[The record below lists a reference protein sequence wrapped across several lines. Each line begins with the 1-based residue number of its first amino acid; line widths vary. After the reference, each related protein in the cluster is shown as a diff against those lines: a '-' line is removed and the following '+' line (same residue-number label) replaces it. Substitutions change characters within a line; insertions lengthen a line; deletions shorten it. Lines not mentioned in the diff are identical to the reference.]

1 MESMEYE
8 EARNMTLLFFLER
21 LLDRG
26 EPRTLHDLSC
36 QFGARGFTKEMRQI
50 AGGSQSG
57 LKKFLAQYPALFEI
71 NGDFVHINSYQ
82 SSSQDDSSV
91 SGKRDYIKEAKDYF
105 KHKLLQY
112 GKGTEVPIRSL
123 LGHRSQASPQVRHI
137 SGQHIR
143 EFTEFLLKHPDTF
156 QVIDNENVVLV
167 GCEDEEE
174 VPASERLHLP
184 NSTIDTQATQQLL
197 DSFAQVIEIKGPI
210 LVDQLFHMVTSNF
223 PQEQWFHMFK
233 NPSDLKTFLKLFSD
247 CFHIQSNLVTLLQK
261 PKLSDAHIRQAQDK
275 LNLSNSTFGGSSN
288 STHSSYSLGNMAGSS
303 PQNSLQTFGGS
314 GSIGFGSA
322 NGSSNTSR
330 TASPKNMIGDF
341 KLNEPVSVGL
351 VGGNAN
357 AAGNVA
363 SLTANSKSEPNSGFD
378 SLLITNDFKMES
390 LCPRNCPTVTSYAKS
405 SSLLPPK
412 GGTNDAGTNTTVSSG
427 GAANAT
433 EPSNTGRSGVN
444 DRIAN
449 HQQTQQQPPP
459 PQQQQQSAT
468 AAATAGA
475 PNSKNQT
482 LKQRINSLVIKTL
495 AENLEKDKH
504 SMGAIQTTTQQH
516 NAAGAGGG
524 AGGSTGGSAGM
535 GGGSTGQSGAMSP
548 TPPPIGGNP
557 VHSNNYFIGDTW
569 KIKVLQNTRVIS
581 TVKESLFVTN
591 AIMKSSL
598 EEQAIVSFDCEG
610 INLGVRGQI
619 TMVQLGTTRG
629 EAFIFDIATCP
640 DMVVEGGLKE
650 ILESEKV
657 IKVIHDCRN
666 DSVNLFNQFQILLR
680 NVFDTQSAHAVLQFQ
695 DQGKQVYKVKNVS
708 LNTLCEMYN
717 ATVNPMKD
725 QLKNVYRRDQK
736 YWARRP
742 LTRDMLLYA
751 AGDVLILINEQLY
764 LNMATSIRPEYRE
777 LLSELCTEQILML
790 IRPVDVKMRKKQRK
804 VRSEIQ
810 DLKVKLKSASKNI
823 VLSNREIRL
832 LRYMDLTE
840 EEKEKLRVSYKVA
853 KKLDKLEN
861 YDRDR
866 CDQSDSDDEC
876 DVTEQDYQSMDSV
889 PSDNSLPGTGTGTA
903 GSGTFSPKSSEPP
916 SLTESMQLMD
926 EILSNTT
933 MDRMAKID
941 KLEAILSA
949 ATLLP
954 NDQSFADT
962 MSSFNA
968 NTIVVTNDNIL
979 QPAKEKDAMKSRASK
994 PSSKIAARLQHSI
1007 TPPPPLAAPH
1017 QQPVP
1022 PVLPSKEMKEAACQT
1037 LSTGDIV
1044 ITKIFFKE
1052 EQNKKA
1058 QPDKPNA
1065 ASPVPGELLKKNGT
1079 TTAGGEIL
1087 VNASSQQQT
1096 DGANGVHTHTLMI

>member
-8 EARNMTLLFFLER
+8 MARNMTLLFFLER

-57 LKKFLAQYPALFEI
+57 LKKFLSQYPALFEI
-71 NGDFVHINSYQ
+71 NGDFVHINSYT
-82 SSSQDDSSV
+82 SSSVDDSSI
-91 SGKRDYIKEAKDYF
+91 SGKRDYIQEAKDYF

-156 QVIDNENVVLV
+156 QVVDGENVVLV
-167 GCEDEEE
+167 GCENEED

-184 NSTIDTQATQQLL
+184 NSAIDTQATQQLL

-210 LVDQLFHMVTSNF
+210 IVDQLFHMVTSNF
-223 PQEQWFHMFK
+223 PQEQWFQLFK
-233 NPSDLKTFLKLFSD
+233 NPADLKTFLKLFSD

-261 PKLSDAHIRQAQDK
+261 PKLSNSHIQQAQEK
-275 LNLSNSTFGGSSN
+275 LNLSNSTFSPAPAAA
-288 STHSSYSLGNMAGSS
+288 STPVSIVPPVTLAS
-303 PQNSLQTFGGS
+303 
-314 GSIGFGSA
+314 SIGSGSA
-322 NGSSNTSR
+322 NGSNNTSR

-341 KLNEPVSVGL
+341 KLNEPVSVGIGAPNS
-351 VGGNAN
+351 VAAVNALN
-357 AAGNVA
+357 
-363 SLTANSKSEPNSGFD
+363 SSKSEPTSGFD
-378 SLLITNDFKMES
+378 SLLINNDFKMEN
-390 LCPRNCPTVTSYAKS
+390 LCPKNCPTAVY
-405 SSLLPPK
+405 P
-412 GGTNDAGTNTTVSSG
+412 
-427 GAANAT
+427 
-433 EPSNTGRSGVN
+433 RS
-444 DRIAN
+444 
-449 HQQTQQQPPP
+449 QQPQSQQA
-459 PQQQQQSAT
+459 QQQQLKPESNGPT
-468 AAATAGA
+468 ANDKANNNAAV
-475 PNSKNQT
+475 NIKNQS
-482 LKQRINSLVIKTL
+482 LKQRINNLVIKTL
-495 AENLEKDKH
+495 AENLEKDKQSMSAIQQTHH
-504 SMGAIQTTTQQH
+504 SVAVGPGGPQTTTPANPTNPTQQT
-516 NAAGAGGG
+516 NNNPPV
-524 AGGSTGGSAGM
+524 
-535 GGGSTGQSGAMSP
+535 SP
-548 TPPPIGGNP
+548 TPTSPI
-557 VHSNNYFIGDTW
+557 HSNNYFIGDTW

-581 TVKESLFVTN
+581 TVKESLFVT
-591 AIMKSSL
+591 
-598 EEQAIVSFDCEG
+598 QAILKSAYEDQTVISFDCEG

-619 TMVQLGTTRG
+619 TMIQLGTTRG
-629 EAFIFDIATCP
+629 EAFIFDVATCP
-640 DMVVEGGLKE
+640 DMVPHGGIKQV
-650 ILESEKV
+650 LEAEKV

-666 DSVNLFNQFQILLR
+666 DSVNLYNQFQIMLR

-764 LNMATSIRPEYRE
+764 LNMATSIKPEFRE
-777 LLSELCTEQILML
+777 LLAELCTEQILML

-810 DLKVKLKSASKNI
+810 DLKVKLKGASKNV

-861 YDRDR
+861 FDRDR
-866 CDQSDSDDEC
+866 GDQSDSDDEC
-876 DVTEQDYQSMDSV
+876 DIVEQDYQSLDSV
-889 PSDNSLPGTGTGTA
+889 PSDNSLPGTTGTGGSA
-903 GSGTFSPKSSEPP
+903 GGGGGGTGTFSPKSSEPP

-933 MDRMAKID
+933 MDRMARID

-954 NDQSFADT
+954 NDQQPTKKDEPKGR
-962 MSSFNA
+962 SSKTSTSA
-968 NTIVVTNDNIL
+968 NTSSSTG
-979 QPAKEKDAMKSRASK
+979 AGSK
-994 PSSKIAARLQHSI
+994 LSSRLQHGA
-1007 TPPPPLAAPH
+1007 TPPPAPAAKPA
-1017 QQPVP
+1017 V
-1022 PVLPSKEMKEAACQT
+1022 ETREASCQT

-1052 EQNKKA
+1052 E
-1058 QPDKPNA
+1058 DKDKGKQA
-1065 ASPVPGELLKKNGT
+1065 EKTLMAGSGSMLKSASNNNGQELL
-1079 TTAGGEIL
+1079 
-1087 VNASSQQQT
+1087 VQQHVQ
-1096 DGANGVHTHTLMI
+1096 A

>member
-8 EARNMTLLFFLER
+8 MARNMTLLFFLER

-57 LKKFLAQYPALFEI
+57 LKKFLSQYPALFEI
-71 NGDFVHINSYQ
+71 NGDFVHINSYT
-82 SSSQDDSSV
+82 SSSVDDSSI
-91 SGKRDYIKEAKDYF
+91 SGKRDYIQEAKDYF

-156 QVIDNENVVLV
+156 QVVDGENVVLV
-167 GCEDEEE
+167 GCENEED

-184 NSTIDTQATQQLL
+184 NSAIDTQATQQLL

-210 LVDQLFHMVTSNF
+210 IVDQLFHMVTSNF
-223 PQEQWFHMFK
+223 PQEQWFQLFK
-233 NPSDLKTFLKLFSD
+233 NPADLKTFLKLFSD

-261 PKLSDAHIRQAQDK
+261 PKLSNSHIQQAQEK
-275 LNLSNSTFGGSSN
+275 LNLSNSTF
-288 STHSSYSLGNMAGSS
+288 STSTATANISIIPPAIAS
-303 PQNSLQTFGGS
+303 
-314 GSIGFGSA
+314 SIGSGSA
-322 NGSSNTSR
+322 NGSNNTSR

-341 KLNEPVSVGL
+341 KLNEPVSVGI
-351 VGGNAN
+351 GGPNSVAAVNALN
-357 AAGNVA
+357 
-363 SLTANSKSEPNSGFD
+363 SSKSEPTSGFD
-378 SLLITNDFKMES
+378 SLLINNDFKMEN
-390 LCPRNCPTVTSYAKS
+390 LCPKNCPTAIYS
-405 SSLLPPK
+405 
-412 GGTNDAGTNTTVSSG
+412 
-427 GAANAT
+427 
-433 EPSNTGRSGVN
+433 RS
-444 DRIAN
+444 
-449 HQQTQQQPPP
+449 QQQPQQQ
-459 PQQQQQSAT
+459 PQQVKQDPNAT
-468 AAATAGA
+468 AATAA
-475 PNSKNQT
+475 NDKANNNNSAVNIKNQS
-482 LKQRINSLVIKTL
+482 LKQRINNLVIKTL
-495 AENLEKDKH
+495 AENLEKDKQ
-504 SMGAIQTTTQQH
+504 SMSAIQQTH
-516 NAAGAGGG
+516 HSVAVGPGGG
-524 AGGSTGGSAGM
+524 TTPANATAQTNNNPSPLPV
-535 GGGSTGQSGAMSP
+535 SP
-548 TPPPIGGNP
+548 TPSSPI
-557 VHSNNYFIGDTW
+557 HSNNYFIGDTW

-581 TVKESLFVTN
+581 TVKESLFVT
-591 AIMKSSL
+591 
-598 EEQAIVSFDCEG
+598 QAILKSAYEDQTVISFDCEG

-619 TMVQLGTTRG
+619 TMIQLGTTRG
-629 EAFIFDIATCP
+629 EAFIFDVATCP
-640 DMVVEGGLKE
+640 DMVPHGGIKQV
-650 ILESEKV
+650 LEAEKV

-666 DSVNLFNQFQILLR
+666 DSVNLYNQFQIMLR

-764 LNMATSIRPEYRE
+764 LNMATSIKPEFRE
-777 LLSELCTEQILML
+777 LLAELCTEQILML

-810 DLKVKLKSASKNI
+810 DLKVKLKGASKNV

-861 YDRDR
+861 FDRDR
-866 CDQSDSDDEC
+866 GDQSDSDDEC
-876 DVTEQDYQSMDSV
+876 DIVEQDYQSLDSV
-889 PSDNSLPGTGTGTA
+889 PSDNSLPGTGTGNGGGGGGGGT
-903 GSGTFSPKSSEPP
+903 GTFSPKSSEPP

-933 MDRMAKID
+933 MDRMARID

-954 NDQSFADT
+954 NDQQPTKKDEQKGR
-962 MSSFNA
+962 SS
-968 NTIVVTNDNIL
+968 
-979 QPAKEKDAMKSRASK
+979 KSTSSSVNSTGTGASK
-994 PSSKIAARLQHSI
+994 LSSRLQHGT
-1007 TPPPPLAAPH
+1007 TPPPAATP
-1017 QQPVP
+1017 
-1022 PVLPSKEMKEAACQT
+1022 KAETREASCQT

-1052 EQNKKA
+1052 EDKDKK
-1058 QPDKPNA
+1058 PEKTLI
-1065 ASPVPGELLKKNGT
+1065 STGGTILKSNNNGAT
-1079 TTAGGEIL
+1079 GQEVL
-1087 VNASSQQQT
+1087 VQQHVQ
-1096 DGANGVHTHTLMI
+1096 A

>member
-1 MESMEYE
+1 M
-8 EARNMTLLFFLER
+8 
-21 LLDRG
+21 
-26 EPRTLHDLSC
+26 
-36 QFGARGFTKEMRQI
+36 
-50 AGGSQSG
+50 
-57 LKKFLAQYPALFEI
+57 KKFLAQYPALFEI

-275 LNLSNSTFGGSSN
+275 LNLSNSTFGSS
-288 STHSSYSLGNMAGSS
+288 STHSSYSIGNMTGTSAGS

-351 VGGNAN
+351 VGGNAGVPN
-357 AAGNVA
+357 NVA
-363 SLTANSKSEPNSGFD
+363 SLAANSKSEPNSGFD

-390 LCPRNCPTVTSYAKS
+390 LCPRNCPT
-405 SSLLPPK
+405 
-412 GGTNDAGTNTTVSSG
+412 
-427 GAANAT
+427 
-433 EPSNTGRSGVN
+433 
-444 DRIAN
+444 
-449 HQQTQQQPPP
+449 
-459 PQQQQQSAT
+459 
-468 AAATAGA
+468 
-475 PNSKNQT
+475 
-482 LKQRINSLVIKTL
+482 RINSLVIKTL

-504 SMGAIQTTTQQH
+504 SMSAIQTTTAQH
-516 NAAGAGGG
+516 NVGSISAGTGMGAGGG
-524 AGGSTGGSAGM
+524 GTG
-535 GGGSTGQSGAMSP
+535 GQSGSMSP
-548 TPPPIGGNP
+548 TPPATGGNP

-591 AIMKSSL
+591 AILKSAL
-598 EEQAIVSFDCEG
+598 EEQAILSFDCEG

-764 LNMATSIRPEYRE
+764 LNMATAIRPEYRE

-889 PSDNSLPGTGTGTA
+889 PSDNSLPGTGTCTA
-903 GSGTFSPKSSEPP
+903 GSGTFSPKNSEPP

-979 QPAKEKDAMKSRASK
+979 QPAKEKDAIKSRVSK

-1007 TPPPPLAAPH
+1007 TPPPPLASSGYGTYH
-1017 QQPVP
+1017 QPTVPVP
-1022 PVLPSKEMKEAACQT
+1022 PKEMKEAACQT

-1044 ITKIFFKE
+1044 ITKIFFRE
-1052 EQNKKA
+1052 DQDKKA
-1058 QPDKPNA
+1058 QSDKTVTTVVTNT
-1065 ASPVPGELLKKNGT
+1065 PVAGDMLKKNGT
-1079 TTAGGEIL
+1079 TAGGEL
-1087 VNASSQQQT
+1087 LMNASSPQPQAQS
-1096 DGANGVHTHTLMI
+1096 A

>member
-8 EARNMTLLFFLER
+8 MARNMTLLFFLER

-57 LKKFLAQYPALFEI
+57 LKKFLSNYPALFQI
-71 NGDFVHINSYQ
+71 SGDFVHINSY
-82 SSSQDDSSV
+82 SASNNLDDPSI
-91 SGKRDYIKEAKDYF
+91 GNKRDYIQEAKDYF

-156 QVIDNENVVLV
+156 HVVDGENVVLV
-167 GCEDEEE
+167 GCENEED

-184 NSTIDTQATQQLL
+184 NSFIDTQATQQLL
-197 DSFAQVIEIKGPI
+197 DSFAQIIEIKGPI
-210 LVDQLFHMVTSNF
+210 IVDQLFHMVTSNF
-223 PQEQWFHMFK
+223 PQEQWYHMFK
-233 NPSDLKTFLKLFSD
+233 TPDDLKTFLKLFSD

-261 PKLSDAHIRQAQDK
+261 PKLSDSHIRQAQDK
-275 LNLSNSTFGGSSN
+275 LNIINTIFGPGSTG
-288 STHSSYSLGNMAGSS
+288 T
-303 PQNSLQTFGGS
+303 GGS
-314 GSIGFGSA
+314 GGSIIGST

-341 KLNEPVSVGL
+341 KLNEPVSVGI
-351 VGGNAN
+351 GTNNAV
-357 AAGNVA
+357 NV
-363 SLTANSKSEPNSGFD
+363 LNSNKNEPTSGFD
-378 SLLITNDFKMES
+378 SLLINNDFKMEN
-390 LCPRNCPTVTSYAKS
+390 LCSKNCP
-405 SSLLPPK
+405 SL
-412 GGTNDAGTNTTVSSG
+412 
-427 GAANAT
+427 
-433 EPSNTGRSGVN
+433 SNTQYIKGQS
-444 DRIAN
+444 
-449 HQQTQQQPPP
+449 
-459 PQQQQQSAT
+459 QQQQQQQ
-468 AAATAGA
+468 
-475 PNSKNQT
+475 NSNSKQEANSTNPSTEKANLLNNNLAVNPKNQT

-495 AENLEKDKH
+495 AENLEKDKQ
-504 SMGAIQTTTQQH
+504 SMSAIQQNFH
-516 NAAGAGGG
+516 SGGG
-524 AGGSTGGSAGM
+524 VGPGTIGSGGSIQANNNPSPHPV
-535 GGGSTGQSGAMSP
+535 SP
-548 TPPPIGGNP
+548 TPASP

-581 TVKESLFVTN
+581 TVKESLFVT
-591 AIMKSSL
+591 
-598 EEQAIVSFDCEG
+598 QAILKSAYEDQAVISFDCEG

-619 TMVQLGTTRG
+619 TMIQLGTTRG
-629 EAFIFDIATCP
+629 EAFIFDVATCP
-640 DMVVEGGLKE
+640 DMVAHGGIKE
-650 ILESEKV
+650 ILEAEKV

-666 DSVNLFNQFQILLR
+666 DSVNLYNQFQIMLR

-764 LNMATSIRPEYRE
+764 LNMASSIKPEYRE

-810 DLKVKLKSASKNI
+810 DLKAKLKGASKNV

-840 EEKEKLRVSYKVA
+840 EEKEKLRVSCKVA

-861 YDRDR
+861 FDRDR
-866 CDQSDSDDEC
+866 GDASDSDDDC
-876 DVTEQDYQSMDSV
+876 DPTEQDCPSLESV
-889 PSDNSLPGTGTGTA
+889 PSDNSLSGVGCGTGG
-903 GSGTFSPKSSEPP
+903 GGGNGGPGTFSPKNSEPP

-954 NDQSFADT
+954 NDQ
-962 MSSFNA
+962 
-968 NTIVVTNDNIL
+968 
-979 QPAKEKDAMKSRASK
+979 PAKKEETKGRPPKSFSGSAGTGGASK
-994 PSSKIAARLQHSI
+994 VSSRLQQHGHQ
-1007 TPPPPLAAPH
+1007 PPPPGAA
-1017 QQPVP
+1017 VP
-1022 PVLPSKEMKEAACQT
+1022 KAETKEAACQT

-1052 EQNKKA
+1052 ELDKKSE
-1058 QPDKPNA
+1058 KTLTS
-1065 ASPVPGELLKKNGT
+1065 SPKRNGE
-1079 TTAGGEIL
+1079 TTAAEL
-1087 VNASSQQQT
+1087 AMQQQQQH
-1096 DGANGVHTHTLMI
+1096 AQLQA

>member
-1 MESMEYE
+1 MEYE
-8 EARNMTLLFFLER
+8 MARNMTLLFFLER

-57 LKKFLAQYPALFEI
+57 LKKFLSQYPALFEI
-71 NGDFVHINSYQ
+71 NGDFVHINSYT
-82 SSSQDDSSV
+82 SSSVDDSSI
-91 SGKRDYIKEAKDYF
+91 SGKRDYIQEAKDYF

-156 QVIDNENVVLV
+156 QVVDGENVVLV
-167 GCEDEEE
+167 GCENEED

-184 NSTIDTQATQQLL
+184 NSAIDTQATQQLL

-210 LVDQLFHMVTSNF
+210 IVDQLFHMVTSNF
-223 PQEQWFHMFK
+223 PQEQWFQLFK
-233 NPSDLKTFLKLFSD
+233 NPADLKTFLKLFSD

-261 PKLSDAHIRQAQDK
+261 PKLSNSHIQQAQEK
-275 LNLSNSTFGGSSN
+275 LNLSNSTFTAAATTPVANISIAPPAIAS
-288 STHSSYSLGNMAGSS
+288 
-303 PQNSLQTFGGS
+303 
-314 GSIGFGSA
+314 SIGSGSA
-322 NGSSNTSR
+322 NGSNNTSR

-341 KLNEPVSVGL
+341 KLNEPVSVGIGAPNS
-351 VGGNAN
+351 VAAVNALN
-357 AAGNVA
+357 
-363 SLTANSKSEPNSGFD
+363 SSKSEPTSGFD
-378 SLLITNDFKMES
+378 SLLINNDFKMEN
-390 LCPRNCPTVTSYAKS
+390 LCPKNCPTTVYPRSQ
-405 SSLLPPK
+405 PPSQQPQ
-412 GGTNDAGTNTTVSSG
+412 TVKTEPNV
-427 GAANAT
+427 AANDKA
-433 EPSNTGRSGVN
+433 NNNAAVN
-444 DRIAN
+444 I
-449 HQQTQQQPPP
+449 
-459 PQQQQQSAT
+459 
-468 AAATAGA
+468 
-475 PNSKNQT
+475 KNQS
-482 LKQRINSLVIKTL
+482 LKQRINNLVIKTL
-495 AENLEKDKH
+495 AENLEKDKQ
-504 SMGAIQTTTQQH
+504 SMSAIQQTHHSVAVGPGGPQTPTPP
-516 NAAGAGGG
+516 NANPQ
-524 AGGSTGGSAGM
+524 TNNNPPV
-535 GGGSTGQSGAMSP
+535 SP
-548 TPPPIGGNP
+548 TPTSPI
-557 VHSNNYFIGDTW
+557 HSNNYFIGDTW

-581 TVKESLFVTN
+581 TVKESLFVT
-591 AIMKSSL
+591 
-598 EEQAIVSFDCEG
+598 QAILKSAYEDQTVISFDCEG

-619 TMVQLGTTRG
+619 TMIQLGTTRG
-629 EAFIFDIATCP
+629 EAFIFDVATCP
-640 DMVVEGGLKE
+640 DMVPHGGIKQV
-650 ILESEKV
+650 LEAEKV

-666 DSVNLFNQFQILLR
+666 DSVNLYNQFQIMLR

-764 LNMATSIRPEYRE
+764 LNMATSIKPEFRD
-777 LLSELCTEQILML
+777 LLAELCTEQILML

-810 DLKVKLKSASKNI
+810 DLKVKLKGASKNV

-861 YDRDR
+861 FDRDR
-866 CDQSDSDDEC
+866 GDQSDSDDEC
-876 DVTEQDYQSMDSV
+876 DIVEQDYQSLDSV
-889 PSDNSLPGTGTGTA
+889 PSDNSLPGTGGGGSGGGGGGGGGSGGT
-903 GSGTFSPKSSEPP
+903 GTFSPKGSEPP

-933 MDRMAKID
+933 MDRMARID

-954 NDQSFADT
+954 NDQQPTKKDEPKGR
-962 MSSFNA
+962 SSKTSSSA
-968 NTIVVTNDNIL
+968 NTSSSTG
-979 QPAKEKDAMKSRASK
+979 
-994 PSSKIAARLQHSI
+994 SSKLSSRLQHGA
-1007 TPPPPLAAPH
+1007 TPPPPARS
-1017 QQPVP
+1017 V
-1022 PVLPSKEMKEAACQT
+1022 ETREASCQT

-1052 EQNKKA
+1052 EDKDKA
-1058 QPDKPNA
+1058 K
-1065 ASPVPGELLKKNGT
+1065 
-1079 TTAGGEIL
+1079 
-1087 VNASSQQQT
+1087 QQQQQPEK
-1096 DGANGVHTHTLMI
+1096 TLMAGSGTMLKSASNNNGQEVLVQQHVQA

>member
-1 MESMEYE
+1 M
-8 EARNMTLLFFLER
+8 ARNMTLLFFLER

-57 LKKFLAQYPALFEI
+57 LKKFLSQYPALFEI
-71 NGDFVHINSYQ
+71 NGDFVHINSYT
-82 SSSQDDSSV
+82 SSSVDDSSIT
-91 SGKRDYIKEAKDYF
+91 GKRDYIQEAKDYF

-156 QVIDNENVVLV
+156 HVVDGDNVVLV
-167 GCEDEEE
+167 GCENEED

-184 NSTIDTQATQQLL
+184 NSSIDTQATQQLL
-197 DSFAQVIEIKGPI
+197 DSFAQVIEVKGPI
-210 LVDQLFHMVTSNF
+210 IVDQLFHMVTSNF

-261 PKLSDAHIRQAQDK
+261 PKLSDSHIRQAQDK
-275 LNLSNSTFGGSSN
+275 LNLSNSSFNTIPSIGS
-288 STHSSYSLGNMAGSS
+288 AGSAV
-303 PQNSLQTFGGS
+303 
-314 GSIGFGSA
+314 GSA
-322 NGSSNTSR
+322 NGSNNTSR

-341 KLNEPVSVGL
+341 KLNEPVSVGIVPNDPATVL
-351 VGGNAN
+351 
-357 AAGNVA
+357 
-363 SLTANSKSEPNSGFD
+363 SSSKSEPTSGFD
-378 SLLITNDFKMES
+378 SLLINNDFKMEN
-390 LCPRNCPTVTSYAKS
+390 LCPKNCPFSSNSAYSKS
-405 SSLLPPK
+405 QQNS
-412 GGTNDAGTNTTVSSG
+412 AVQQQ
-427 GAANAT
+427 AT
-433 EPSNTGRSGVN
+433 QTARLESNN
-444 DRIAN
+444 PIAN
-449 HQQTQQQPPP
+449 EKANLINNNNNNPAVNP
-459 PQQQQQSAT
+459 
-468 AAATAGA
+468 
-475 PNSKNQT
+475 KNQT

-495 AENLEKDKH
+495 AENLEKDKQ
-504 SMGAIQTTTQQH
+504 SMSAIQH
-516 NAAGAGGG
+516 HSIGVGPGGG
-524 AGGSTGGSAGM
+524 GPPPNNNPAPHPV
-535 GGGSTGQSGAMSP
+535 SP
-548 TPPPIGGNP
+548 TPTSP

-581 TVKESLFVTN
+581 TVKESLFVNN
-591 AIMKSSL
+591 AILKASTY
-598 EEQAIVSFDCEG
+598 EDQAVVSFDCEG

-619 TMVQLGTTRG
+619 TMIQLGTTRG
-629 EAFIFDIATCP
+629 EAFIFDVASCP
-640 DMVVEGGLKE
+640 DMVPHGGIKE
-650 ILESEKV
+650 VLESEKV

-666 DSVNLFNQFQILLR
+666 DSVNLFNQFQILLK

-764 LNMATSIRPEYRE
+764 LNMATSIKAEFRE
-777 LLSELCTEQILML
+777 LLAELCTEQILML

-810 DLKVKLKSASKNI
+810 DLKVKLKGASKNV

-840 EEKEKLRVSYKVA
+840 DEKEKLRVSYKVA

-861 YDRDR
+861 FDRDR
-866 CDQSDSDDEC
+866 GDASDSDDDC
-876 DVTEQDYQSMDSV
+876 DVIEQDYQSLDSM
-889 PSDNSLPGTGTGTA
+889 PSDNSLPGTGSSG
-903 GSGTFSPKSSEPP
+903 GPGTFSPKNSEPP

-954 NDQSFADT
+954 NDQ
-962 MSSFNA
+962 
-968 NTIVVTNDNIL
+968 
-979 QPAKEKDAMKSRASK
+979 PAKKEEPKGRTPKSSSIMVGPSMGNSIK
-994 PSSKIAARLQHSI
+994 PSRHQSQHGA
-1007 TPPPPLAAPH
+1007 TPPPP
-1017 QQPVP
+1017 QQP
-1022 PVLPSKEMKEAACQT
+1022 KAEMKEAGCQT

-1052 EQNKKA
+1052 EQDKK
-1058 QPDKPNA
+1058 PEKTLT
-1065 ASPVPGELLKKNGT
+1065 SSGKRNGLD
-1079 TTAGGEIL
+1079 APEIM
-1087 VNASSQQQT
+1087 VQQHNSVK
-1096 DGANGVHTHTLMI
+1096 A

>member
-1 MESMEYE
+1 M
-8 EARNMTLLFFLER
+8 
-21 LLDRG
+21 
-26 EPRTLHDLSC
+26 
-36 QFGARGFTKEMRQI
+36 K
-50 AGGSQSG
+50 G

-71 NGDFVHINSYQ
+71 NGDFVHINSFQ

-275 LNLSNSTFGGSSN
+275 LNLSNSTFGSSN
-288 STHSSYSLGNMAGSS
+288 STHSSYSLGNMAGLSAGS

-351 VGGNAN
+351 VGGNGNGAN
-357 AAGNVA
+357 NVA

-405 SSLLPPK
+405 SLLPAK
-412 GGTNDAGTNTTVSSG
+412 GNTNDAGTNTTVSSG
-427 GAANAT
+427 GNAI
-433 EPSNTGRSGVN
+433 ESSVRSGVN

-449 HQQTQQQPPP
+449 HQQTAQQQPA
-459 PQQQQQSAT
+459 QQQQPAAT
-468 AAATAGA
+468 TAGA

-504 SMGAIQTTTQQH
+504 SMGAIQTTVQH
-516 NAAGAGGG
+516 NGGGGGVNTTASAGNAAGG
-524 AGGSTGGSAGM
+524 AG
-535 GGGSTGQSGAMSP
+535 TGQSGAMSP
-548 TPPPIGGNP
+548 TPPATNGNP

-591 AIMKSSL
+591 AIMKSAL
-598 EEQAIVSFDCEG
+598 EEQSIVSFDCEG

-764 LNMATSIRPEYRE
+764 LNMATSIKPEYRE

-903 GSGTFSPKSSEPP
+903 GSGALSPKNSEPP

-979 QPAKEKDAMKSRASK
+979 QPAKEKDAIKGRVSK
-994 PSSKIAARLQHSI
+994 PPSSKIAARLQHSI
-1007 TPPPPLAAPH
+1007 TPPPPLSAPYHHNH
-1017 QQPVP
+1017 QQQPTQQPMVVVP
-1022 PVLPSKEMKEAACQT
+1022 PKEMKEASCQT

-1044 ITKIFFKE
+1044 ITKVFFTE
-1052 EQNKKA
+1052 HLDKKP
-1058 QPDKPNA
+1058 QSDKADAN
-1065 ASPVPGELLKKNGT
+1065 
-1079 TTAGGEIL
+1079 TA
-1087 VNASSQQQT
+1087 VT
-1096 DGANGVHTHTLMI
+1096 V

>member
-8 EARNMTLLFFLER
+8 MARNMTLLFFLER

-57 LKKFLAQYPALFEI
+57 LKKFLSQYPALFEI
-71 NGDFVHINSYQ
+71 NGDFVHINSYT
-82 SSSQDDSSV
+82 SSSVDDSSI
-91 SGKRDYIKEAKDYF
+91 SGKRDYIQEAKDYF

-143 EFTEFLLKHPDTF
+143 EFTEFLLKHEDTF
-156 QVIDNENVVLV
+156 QVVDGENVVLV
-167 GCEDEEE
+167 GCENEED

-184 NSTIDTQATQQLL
+184 NSAIDTQATQQLL

-210 LVDQLFHMVTSNF
+210 IVDQLFHMVTSNF
-223 PQEQWFHMFK
+223 PQEQWFQLFK
-233 NPSDLKTFLKLFSD
+233 NPADLKTFLKLFSD

-261 PKLSDAHIRQAQDK
+261 PKLSNSHIQQAQEK
-275 LNLSNSTFGGSSN
+275 LNLSNSTFPTTTT
-288 STHSSYSLGNMAGSS
+288 THISIVPPAIAS
-303 PQNSLQTFGGS
+303 
-314 GSIGFGSA
+314 SIGSGSA
-322 NGSSNTSR
+322 NGSNNTSR

-341 KLNEPVSVGL
+341 KLNEPVSVGI
-351 VGGNAN
+351 GGPTSVAAVNALN
-357 AAGNVA
+357 
-363 SLTANSKSEPNSGFD
+363 SSKSEPTSGFD
-378 SLLITNDFKMES
+378 SLLINNDFKMEN
-390 LCPRNCPTVTSYAKS
+390 LCPKNCPTTIYS
-405 SSLLPPK
+405 
-412 GGTNDAGTNTTVSSG
+412 
-427 GAANAT
+427 
-433 EPSNTGRSGVN
+433 RS
-444 DRIAN
+444 
-449 HQQTQQQPPP
+449 QPQSQQQPHQL
-459 PQQQQQSAT
+459 QQVKQDPNATT
-468 AAATAGA
+468 AANDKANN
-475 PNSKNQT
+475 NSAVNIKNQS
-482 LKQRINSLVIKTL
+482 LKQRINNLVIKTL
-495 AENLEKDKH
+495 AENLEKDKQ
-504 SMGAIQTTTQQH
+504 SMSAIQQTHHSVAVGPGTTPTNPTPTQTNNNPSPH
-516 NAAGAGGG
+516 PV
-524 AGGSTGGSAGM
+524 
-535 GGGSTGQSGAMSP
+535 SP
-548 TPPPIGGNP
+548 TPSSP

-581 TVKESLFVTN
+581 TVKESLFVT
-591 AIMKSSL
+591 
-598 EEQAIVSFDCEG
+598 QAILKSAYEDQTVISFDCEG

-619 TMVQLGTTRG
+619 TMIQLGTTRG
-629 EAFIFDIATCP
+629 EAFIFDVATCP
-640 DMVVEGGLKE
+640 DMVPHGGIKQV
-650 ILESEKV
+650 LEAEKV

-666 DSVNLFNQFQILLR
+666 DSVNLYNQFQIMLR

-764 LNMATSIRPEYRE
+764 LNMATSIKPEFRE
-777 LLSELCTEQILML
+777 LLAELCTEQILML

-810 DLKVKLKSASKNI
+810 DLKVKLKGASKNV

-861 YDRDR
+861 FDRDR
-866 CDQSDSDDEC
+866 GDQSDSDDEC
-876 DVTEQDYQSMDSV
+876 DIVEQDYQSLDSV
-889 PSDNSLPGTGTGTA
+889 PSDNSLPGTGTGG
-903 GSGTFSPKSSEPP
+903 GSGGGGGGGSGGTGTFSPKSSEPP

-933 MDRMAKID
+933 MDRMARID

-954 NDQSFADT
+954 NDQPS
-962 MSSFNA
+962 
-968 NTIVVTNDNIL
+968 
-979 QPAKEKDAMKSRASK
+979 KKDEIKGR
-994 PSSKIAARLQHSI
+994 SSKSSSTSVTGASSGGSSKLSSRLQHGT
-1007 TPPPPLAAPH
+1007 TPPPAP
-1017 QQPVP
+1017 
-1022 PVLPSKEMKEAACQT
+1022 KAETREASCQT

-1052 EQNKKA
+1052 EDKDKK
-1058 QPDKPNA
+1058 PEKTLI
-1065 ASPVPGELLKKNGT
+1065 STTGGGTMLKSNNNGA
-1079 TTAGGEIL
+1079 TTAGQEVL
-1087 VNASSQQQT
+1087 VQQHVQ
-1096 DGANGVHTHTLMI
+1096 A

>member
-1 MESMEYE
+1 
-8 EARNMTLLFFLER
+8 
-21 LLDRG
+21 
-26 EPRTLHDLSC
+26 
-36 QFGARGFTKEMRQI
+36 
-50 AGGSQSG
+50 
-57 LKKFLAQYPALFEI
+57 
-71 NGDFVHINSYQ
+71 
-82 SSSQDDSSV
+82 
-91 SGKRDYIKEAKDYF
+91 
-105 KHKLLQY
+105 
-112 GKGTEVPIRSL
+112 
-123 LGHRSQASPQVRHI
+123 
-137 SGQHIR
+137 
-143 EFTEFLLKHPDTF
+143 
-156 QVIDNENVVLV
+156 
-167 GCEDEEE
+167 
-174 VPASERLHLP
+174 
-184 NSTIDTQATQQLL
+184 
-197 DSFAQVIEIKGPI
+197 
-210 LVDQLFHMVTSNF
+210 
-223 PQEQWFHMFK
+223 
-233 NPSDLKTFLKLFSD
+233 
-247 CFHIQSNLVTLLQK
+247 
-261 PKLSDAHIRQAQDK
+261 
-275 LNLSNSTFGGSSN
+275 
-288 STHSSYSLGNMAGSS
+288 
-303 PQNSLQTFGGS
+303 
-314 GSIGFGSA
+314 
-322 NGSSNTSR
+322 
-330 TASPKNMIGDF
+330 MIGDF

-351 VGGNAN
+351 GSGNAGG
-357 AAGNVA
+357 AANNVA

-390 LCPRNCPTVTSYAKS
+390 LCPRNCPTVTSYAKA
-405 SSLLPPK
+405 SLLPPK
-412 GGTNDAGTNTTVSSG
+412 GSTNDAGTNTTVSSG
-427 GAANAT
+427 GNAV
-433 EPSNTGRSGVN
+433 ESLNNGRSTGVN
-444 DRIAN
+444 ERIAN
-449 HQQTQQQPPP
+449 HQQTQQQPPL
-459 PQQQQQSAT
+459 QQQQQQQPS
-468 AAATAGA
+468 GA
-475 PNSKNQT
+475 PNPKNQT

-504 SMGAIQTTTQQH
+504 SMSAIQTTAQQQQQQQQH
-516 NAAGAGGG
+516 TVGV
-524 AGGSTGGSAGM
+524 GSTGTGTAGT
-535 GGGSTGQSGAMSP
+535 GGNAGGQSGAMSP
-548 TPPPIGGNP
+548 TPPAMAGGNP

-591 AIMKSSL
+591 AILKSAL

-903 GSGTFSPKSSEPP
+903 GSGTFSPKNSEPP

-979 QPAKEKDAMKSRASK
+979 QPAKEKDAINKGRVSTK

-1007 TPPPPLAAPH
+1007 TPPPPLASSGLGAYHHQHH
-1017 QQPVP
+1017 QQQQPPAVPVP
-1022 PVLPSKEMKEAACQT
+1022 PREMKEAACQT

-1044 ITKIFFKE
+1044 ITKIFFRE
-1052 EQNKKA
+1052 EPK
-1058 QPDKPNA
+1058 
-1065 ASPVPGELLKKNGT
+1065 LKTSSDKNGQN
-1079 TTAGGEIL
+1079 ADAESVPNGGSRNEPEEWEH
-1087 VNASSQQQT
+1087 QQV
-1096 DGANGVHTHTLMI
+1096 GYC

>member
-8 EARNMTLLFFLER
+8 MARNMTLLFFLER

-57 LKKFLAQYPALFEI
+57 LKKFLSQYPALFEI
-71 NGDFVHINSYQ
+71 NGDFVHINSYT
-82 SSSQDDSSV
+82 SSSVDDSSI
-91 SGKRDYIKEAKDYF
+91 SGKRDYIQEAKDYF

-156 QVIDNENVVLV
+156 QVVDGENVVLV
-167 GCEDEEE
+167 GCENEED

-184 NSTIDTQATQQLL
+184 NSAIDTQATQQLL

-210 LVDQLFHMVTSNF
+210 IVDQLFHMVTSNF
-223 PQEQWFHMFK
+223 PQEQWFQLFK
-233 NPSDLKTFLKLFSD
+233 NPADLKTFLKLFSD

-261 PKLSDAHIRQAQDK
+261 PKLSNSHIQQAQEK
-275 LNLSNSTFGGSSN
+275 LNLSNSTFSPAPAAA
-288 STHSSYSLGNMAGSS
+288 STPVIIVPPVTLAS
-303 PQNSLQTFGGS
+303 
-314 GSIGFGSA
+314 SIGSGSA
-322 NGSSNTSR
+322 NGSNNTSR

-341 KLNEPVSVGL
+341 KLNEPVSVGIGAPNS
-351 VGGNAN
+351 VAAVNALN
-357 AAGNVA
+357 
-363 SLTANSKSEPNSGFD
+363 SSKSEPTSGFD
-378 SLLITNDFKMES
+378 SLLINNDFKMEN
-390 LCPRNCPTVTSYAKS
+390 LCPKNCPTAVY
-405 SSLLPPK
+405 P
-412 GGTNDAGTNTTVSSG
+412 
-427 GAANAT
+427 
-433 EPSNTGRSGVN
+433 RS
-444 DRIAN
+444 
-449 HQQTQQQPPP
+449 QQPQSQQA
-459 PQQQQQSAT
+459 QQQQLKPEPNGPT
-468 AAATAGA
+468 ANDKANNNAAV
-475 PNSKNQT
+475 NIKNQS
-482 LKQRINSLVIKTL
+482 LKQRINNLVIKTL
-495 AENLEKDKH
+495 AENLEKDKQSMSAIQQTHH
-504 SMGAIQTTTQQH
+504 SVAVGPGGPQTTTPANPTNPTQQT
-516 NAAGAGGG
+516 NNNPPV
-524 AGGSTGGSAGM
+524 
-535 GGGSTGQSGAMSP
+535 SP
-548 TPPPIGGNP
+548 TPTSPI
-557 VHSNNYFIGDTW
+557 HSNNYFIGDTW

-581 TVKESLFVTN
+581 TVKESLFVT
-591 AIMKSSL
+591 
-598 EEQAIVSFDCEG
+598 QAILKSAYEDQTVISFDCEG

-619 TMVQLGTTRG
+619 TMIQLGTTRG
-629 EAFIFDIATCP
+629 EAFIFDVATCP
-640 DMVVEGGLKE
+640 DMVPHGGIKQV
-650 ILESEKV
+650 LEAEKV

-666 DSVNLFNQFQILLR
+666 DSVNLYNQFQIMLR

-764 LNMATSIRPEYRE
+764 LNMATSIKPEFRE
-777 LLSELCTEQILML
+777 LLAELCTEQILML

-810 DLKVKLKSASKNI
+810 DLKVKLKGASKNV

-861 YDRDR
+861 FDRDR
-866 CDQSDSDDEC
+866 GDQSDSDDEC
-876 DVTEQDYQSMDSV
+876 DIVEQDYQSLDSV
-889 PSDNSLPGTGTGTA
+889 PSDNSLPGTTGTGGSA
-903 GSGTFSPKSSEPP
+903 GGGGGTGTFSPKSSEPP

-933 MDRMAKID
+933 MDRMARID

-954 NDQSFADT
+954 NDQQPTKKDEPKGR
-962 MSSFNA
+962 SSKTSTSA
-968 NTIVVTNDNIL
+968 NTSSSTG
-979 QPAKEKDAMKSRASK
+979 AGSK
-994 PSSKIAARLQHSI
+994 LSSRLQHGA
-1007 TPPPPLAAPH
+1007 TPPPAPAAKPA
-1017 QQPVP
+1017 V
-1022 PVLPSKEMKEAACQT
+1022 ETREASCQT

-1052 EQNKKA
+1052 E
-1058 QPDKPNA
+1058 DKDKGKQA
-1065 ASPVPGELLKKNGT
+1065 EKTLMAGSGSMLKSASNNNGQELL
-1079 TTAGGEIL
+1079 
-1087 VNASSQQQT
+1087 VQQHVQ
-1096 DGANGVHTHTLMI
+1096 A

>member
-1 MESMEYE
+1 M
-8 EARNMTLLFFLER
+8 
-21 LLDRG
+21 
-26 EPRTLHDLSC
+26 
-36 QFGARGFTKEMRQI
+36 
-50 AGGSQSG
+50 
-57 LKKFLAQYPALFEI
+57 KKFLAQYPALFEI

-275 LNLSNSTFGGSSN
+275 LNLSNSTFGSSN
-288 STHSSYSLGNMAGSS
+288 STHSSYSIGNMTGLSAGS
-303 PQNSLQTFGGS
+303 PQHSLQTFGGS

-351 VGGNAN
+351 VGGNVSAAN
-357 AAGNVA
+357 NVA

-405 SSLLPPK
+405 SLLPPK
-412 GGTNDAGTNTTVSSG
+412 GSTNDAGTNTTVSSG
-427 GAANAT
+427 GNAADS
-433 EPSNTGRSGVN
+433 PNTVRSGVN
-444 DRIAN
+444 DRIAS
-449 HQQTQQQPPP
+449 HQQSQQTPQ
-459 PQQQQQSAT
+459 QQQQQSAT
-468 AAATAGA
+468 AAAAAAGGGA

-516 NAAGAGGG
+516 NNAVGSGGG
-524 AGGSTGGSAGM
+524 TIAGFTGTTGGSTG
-535 GGGSTGQSGAMSP
+535 GQSGAMSP
-548 TPPPIGGNP
+548 TPPPMGGNP

-764 LNMATSIRPEYRE
+764 LNMATSIKPEYRE

-903 GSGTFSPKSSEPP
+903 GSGTFSPKNSEPP

-968 NTIVVTNDNIL
+968 NTYVVTHDNIL
-979 QPAKEKDAMKSRASK
+979 QPAKEKDAIKSRVSK
-994 PSSKIAARLQHSI
+994 PSSKIASRLQHSI
-1007 TPPPPLAAPH
+1007 TPPPPLAASY
-1017 QQPVP
+1017 QQPVTPMLP
-1022 PVLPSKEMKEAACQT
+1022 PKEMKEAACQT

-1052 EQNKKA
+1052 D
-1058 QPDKPNA
+1058 PDKKVKTLV
-1065 ASPVPGELLKKNGT
+1065 ASPLPDELLKKNGT

-1087 VNASSQQQT
+1087 
-1096 DGANGVHTHTLMI
+1096 MI

>member
-8 EARNMTLLFFLER
+8 MARNMTLLFFLER

-57 LKKFLAQYPALFEI
+57 LKKFLSQYPALFEI
-71 NGDFVHINSYQ
+71 NGDFVHINSYT
-82 SSSQDDSSV
+82 SSSVDDSSIP
-91 SGKRDYIKEAKDYF
+91 GKRDYIQEAKDYF

-156 QVIDNENVVLV
+156 HVVDGENVILV
-167 GCEDEEE
+167 GCENEED

-184 NSTIDTQATQQLL
+184 NSFIDTQATQQLL
-197 DSFAQVIEIKGPI
+197 DSFAQVIEVKGPI
-210 LVDQLFHMVTSNF
+210 IVDQLFHMVTSNF

-261 PKLSDAHIRQAQDK
+261 PKLSDSHIRQAQDK
-275 LNLSNSTFGGSSN
+275 LNLSNSTFGPGSTGTGSGGSAIG
-288 STHSSYSLGNMAGSS
+288 STN
-303 PQNSLQTFGGS
+303 GS
-314 GSIGFGSA
+314 GS
-322 NGSSNTSR
+322 TSR

-341 KLNEPVSVGL
+341 KLNEPVSVGI
-351 VGGNAN
+351 GPNNPAN
-357 AAGNVA
+357 VLN
-363 SLTANSKSEPNSGFD
+363 NIKNEPTSGFD
-378 SLLITNDFKMES
+378 SLLINNDFKMEN
-390 LCPRNCPTVTSYAKS
+390 LCSRNCPSLANAPYSKS
-405 SSLLPPK
+405 QQQY
-412 GGTNDAGTNTTVSSG
+412 TTVKQEPNP
-427 GAANAT
+427 ANAT
-433 EPSNTGRSGVN
+433 EKANLINNNPAVN
-444 DRIAN
+444 PK
-449 HQQTQQQPPP
+449 H
-459 PQQQQQSAT
+459 
-468 AAATAGA
+468 
-475 PNSKNQT
+475 QT

-495 AENLEKDKH
+495 AENLEKDKQ
-504 SMGAIQTTTQQH
+504 SMSAIQQTH
-516 NAAGAGGG
+516 HSIAVGPGGG
-524 AGGSTGGSAGM
+524 
-535 GGGSTGQSGAMSP
+535 GQGNNNTSPHPVSP
-548 TPPPIGGNP
+548 TPTSP

-569 KIKVLQNTRVIS
+569 KIKVLHNTRVIS
-581 TVKESLFVTN
+581 TVKDSLFVTQ
-591 AIMKSSL
+591 AIMKSAY
-598 EEQAIVSFDCEG
+598 EDQAVISFDCEG

-619 TMVQLGTTRG
+619 TIIQLGTTRG
-629 EAFIFDIATCP
+629 EAFIFDVATCP
-640 DMVVEGGLKE
+640 DMVAHGGIKE
-650 ILESEKV
+650 ILEADKV

-666 DSVNLFNQFQILLR
+666 DSVNLYNQFQIMLR

-764 LNMATSIRPEYRE
+764 LNMASSIKPEYRE
-777 LLSELCTEQILML
+777 LLSELSTEQILML

-810 DLKVKLKSASKNI
+810 DLKVKLKGASKNV

-840 EEKEKLRVSYKVA
+840 DEKEKLRVSYKVA

-861 YDRDR
+861 FDRDR
-866 CDQSDSDDEC
+866 GDASDSDDEC
-876 DVTEQDYQSMDSV
+876 DGAEQEYQSLDSI
-889 PSDNSLPGTGTGTA
+889 PSDNSLPGTGG
-903 GSGTFSPKSSEPP
+903 GPGTFSPKSSEPP

-954 NDQSFADT
+954 NDQSFTET
-962 MSSFNA
+962 MNNFNT

-979 QPAKEKDAMKSRASK
+979 QPAKKEEAKGRTSKSTSGGGSAGSAFVGGGGSK
-994 PSSKIAARLQHSI
+994 VSSRLHQHGT
-1007 TPPPPLAAPH
+1007 TPPPASAPV
-1017 QQPVP
+1017 VP
-1022 PVLPSKEMKEAACQT
+1022 KAETKEAGCQT

-1052 EQNKKA
+1052 ELDKK
-1058 QPDKPNA
+1058 PEKMLTSTTKRN
-1065 ASPVPGELLKKNGT
+1065 GET
-1079 TTAGGEIL
+1079 
-1087 VNASSQQQT
+1087 VQQQQQ
-1096 DGANGVHTHTLMI
+1096 HTQVPA

>member
-8 EARNMTLLFFLER
+8 MARNMTLLFFLER

-57 LKKFLAQYPALFEI
+57 LKKFLSQYPALFEI
-71 NGDFVHINSYQ
+71 NGDFVHINSYT
-82 SSSQDDSSV
+82 SSSVDDSSI
-91 SGKRDYIKEAKDYF
+91 SGKRDYIQEAKDYF

-156 QVIDNENVVLV
+156 QVVDGENVVLV
-167 GCEDEEE
+167 GCENEED

-184 NSTIDTQATQQLL
+184 NSAIDTQATQQLL

-210 LVDQLFHMVTSNF
+210 IVDQLFHMVTSNF
-223 PQEQWFHMFK
+223 PQEQWFQLFK
-233 NPSDLKTFLKLFSD
+233 NPADLKTFLKLFSD

-261 PKLSDAHIRQAQDK
+261 PKLSNSHIQQAQEK
-275 LNLSNSTFGGSSN
+275 LNLSNSTFSPAPAAA
-288 STHSSYSLGNMAGSS
+288 STPVSIVPPVTLAS
-303 PQNSLQTFGGS
+303 
-314 GSIGFGSA
+314 SIGSGSA
-322 NGSSNTSR
+322 NGSNNTSR

-341 KLNEPVSVGL
+341 KLNEPVSVGIGAPNS
-351 VGGNAN
+351 VAAVNALN
-357 AAGNVA
+357 
-363 SLTANSKSEPNSGFD
+363 SSKSEPTSGFD
-378 SLLITNDFKMES
+378 SLLINNDFKMEN
-390 LCPRNCPTVTSYAKS
+390 LCPKNCPTAVY
-405 SSLLPPK
+405 P
-412 GGTNDAGTNTTVSSG
+412 
-427 GAANAT
+427 
-433 EPSNTGRSGVN
+433 RS
-444 DRIAN
+444 
-449 HQQTQQQPPP
+449 QQPQSQQA
-459 PQQQQQSAT
+459 QQQQLKPEPNGPT
-468 AAATAGA
+468 ANDKANNNAAV
-475 PNSKNQT
+475 NIKNQS
-482 LKQRINSLVIKTL
+482 LKQRINNLVIKTL
-495 AENLEKDKH
+495 AENLEKDKQSMSAIQQTHH
-504 SMGAIQTTTQQH
+504 SVAVGPGGPQTTTPANPTNPTQQT
-516 NAAGAGGG
+516 NNNPPV
-524 AGGSTGGSAGM
+524 
-535 GGGSTGQSGAMSP
+535 SP
-548 TPPPIGGNP
+548 TPTSPI
-557 VHSNNYFIGDTW
+557 HSNNYFIGDTW

-581 TVKESLFVTN
+581 TVKESLFVT
-591 AIMKSSL
+591 
-598 EEQAIVSFDCEG
+598 QAILKSAYEDQTVISFDCEG

-619 TMVQLGTTRG
+619 TMIQLGTTRG
-629 EAFIFDIATCP
+629 EAFIFDVATCP
-640 DMVVEGGLKE
+640 DMVPHGGIKQV
-650 ILESEKV
+650 LEAEKV

-666 DSVNLFNQFQILLR
+666 DSVNLYNQFQIMLR

-764 LNMATSIRPEYRE
+764 LNMATSIKPEFRE
-777 LLSELCTEQILML
+777 LLAELCTEQILML

-810 DLKVKLKSASKNI
+810 DLKVKLKGASKNV

-861 YDRDR
+861 FDRDR
-866 CDQSDSDDEC
+866 GDQSDSDDEC
-876 DVTEQDYQSMDSV
+876 DIVEQDYQSLDSV
-889 PSDNSLPGTGTGTA
+889 PSDNSLPGTTGTGGTA
-903 GSGTFSPKSSEPP
+903 GGGGGGTGTFSPKSSEPP

-933 MDRMAKID
+933 MDRMARID

-954 NDQSFADT
+954 NDQQPTKKDEPKGR
-962 MSSFNA
+962 SSKTSTSA
-968 NTIVVTNDNIL
+968 NTSSSTG
-979 QPAKEKDAMKSRASK
+979 AGSK
-994 PSSKIAARLQHSI
+994 LSSRLQHGA
-1007 TPPPPLAAPH
+1007 TPPPAPAAK
-1017 QQPVP
+1017 PV
-1022 PVLPSKEMKEAACQT
+1022 VETREASCQT

-1052 EQNKKA
+1052 E
-1058 QPDKPNA
+1058 DKDKGKQA
-1065 ASPVPGELLKKNGT
+1065 EKTLMAGSGSMLKSASNNNGQELL
-1079 TTAGGEIL
+1079 
-1087 VNASSQQQT
+1087 VQQHVQ
-1096 DGANGVHTHTLMI
+1096 A

>member
-8 EARNMTLLFFLER
+8 MARNMTLLFFLER

-57 LKKFLAQYPALFEI
+57 LKKFLSQYPALFEI
-71 NGDFVHINSYQ
+71 NGDFVHINSYT
-82 SSSQDDSSV
+82 SSSVDDSSI
-91 SGKRDYIKEAKDYF
+91 SGKRDYIQEAKDYF

-156 QVIDNENVVLV
+156 HVVDGENVVLV
-167 GCEDEEE
+167 GCENEED

-184 NSTIDTQATQQLL
+184 NSSIDTQATQQLL
-197 DSFAQVIEIKGPI
+197 DSFAQVIEVKGPI
-210 LVDQLFHMVTSNF
+210 IVDQLFHMVTSNF

-261 PKLSDAHIRQAQDK
+261 PKLSDSHIRQAQDK
-275 LNLSNSTFGGSSN
+275 LNLSNSSFSATPSIGS
-288 STHSSYSLGNMAGSS
+288 AGSAV
-303 PQNSLQTFGGS
+303 
-314 GSIGFGSA
+314 GSA
-322 NGSSNTSR
+322 NGSNNTSR

-341 KLNEPVSVGL
+341 KLNEPVSVGIVPNDPATVL
-351 VGGNAN
+351 
-357 AAGNVA
+357 
-363 SLTANSKSEPNSGFD
+363 SSSKSEPTSGFD
-378 SLLITNDFKMES
+378 SLLINNDFKMEN
-390 LCPRNCPTVTSYAKS
+390 LCPKNCPFSSNSAYSKS
-405 SSLLPPK
+405 QQNSSVHQQS
-412 GGTNDAGTNTTVSSG
+412 TQTA
-427 GAANAT
+427 
-433 EPSNTGRSGVN
+433 
-444 DRIAN
+444 RIEAN
-449 HQQTQQQPPP
+449 HPMANEKANLINNNPAVNP
-459 PQQQQQSAT
+459 
-468 AAATAGA
+468 
-475 PNSKNQT
+475 KNQT

-495 AENLEKDKH
+495 AENLEKDKQ
-504 SMGAIQTTTQQH
+504 SMSAIQH
-516 NAAGAGGG
+516 HSVGVGPGGG
-524 AGGSTGGSAGM
+524 PGGPTPNNNPAPHPV
-535 GGGSTGQSGAMSP
+535 SP
-548 TPPPIGGNP
+548 TPTSP

-581 TVKESLFVTN
+581 TVKESLFVNN
-591 AIMKSSL
+591 AILKASTY
-598 EEQAIVSFDCEG
+598 EDQAVVSFDCEG

-619 TMVQLGTTRG
+619 TMIQLGTTRG
-629 EAFIFDIATCP
+629 EAFIFDVACCP
-640 DMVVEGGLKE
+640 DMVPHGGIKE
-650 ILESEKV
+650 VLESEKV

-666 DSVNLFNQFQILLR
+666 DSVNLYNQFQILLR

-708 LNTLCEMYN
+708 LNTLCEMHN

-764 LNMATSIRPEYRE
+764 LNMATSIKAEYRE
-777 LLSELCTEQILML
+777 LLAELCTEQILML

-810 DLKVKLKSASKNI
+810 DLKVKLKGASKNV

-840 EEKEKLRVSYKVA
+840 DEKEKLRVSYKVA

-861 YDRDR
+861 FDRDR
-866 CDQSDSDDEC
+866 GDASDSDDEC
-876 DVTEQDYQSMDSV
+876 DVIEQDYQSMDSL
-889 PSDNSLPGTGTGTA
+889 PSDNSLPGTGSSG
-903 GSGTFSPKSSEPP
+903 GPGTFSPKSSEPP

-954 NDQSFADT
+954 NDQ
-962 MSSFNA
+962 
-968 NTIVVTNDNIL
+968 
-979 QPAKEKDAMKSRASK
+979 PAKKEEQKGRTPKSSSALGPSLGGSNK
-994 PSSKIAARLQHSI
+994 PSRHQSQHGA
-1007 TPPPPLAAPH
+1007 TPPPPP
-1017 QQPVP
+1017 QQP
-1022 PVLPSKEMKEAACQT
+1022 KAEMKEAGCQT

-1052 EQNKKA
+1052 EQDKKPEKTLTSSGSA
-1058 QPDKPNA
+1058 KR
-1065 ASPVPGELLKKNGT
+1065 NGLDGT
-1079 TTAGGEIL
+1079 EIL
-1087 VNASSQQQT
+1087 VQQQQQNSVR
-1096 DGANGVHTHTLMI
+1096 A

>member
-1 MESMEYE
+1 M
-8 EARNMTLLFFLER
+8 
-21 LLDRG
+21 
-26 EPRTLHDLSC
+26 
-36 QFGARGFTKEMRQI
+36 
-50 AGGSQSG
+50 
-57 LKKFLAQYPALFEI
+57 KKFLAQYPALFEI

-82 SSSQDDSSV
+82 SSSPDDSSV

-275 LNLSNSTFGGSSN
+275 LNLSNSTFG
-288 STHSSYSLGNMAGSS
+288 STHSSYSLGNVTGTSAGS

-314 GSIGFGSA
+314 GSIGGFGSA

-351 VGGNAN
+351 VGGNAG
-357 AAGNVA
+357 AANNVA

-390 LCPRNCPTVTSYAKS
+390 LCPRNCPTVTSYAKA
-405 SSLLPPK
+405 SLLPPAK
-412 GGTNDAGTNTTVSSG
+412 GSTNDAGTNTTVSSG
-427 GAANAT
+427 GT
-433 EPSNTGRSGVN
+433 VGEPLNNGRSTGVN
-444 DRIAN
+444 ERLAN
-449 HQQTQQQPPP
+449 HQQTQQQPPQ
-459 PQQQQQSAT
+459 PQQQQQPP
-468 AAATAGA
+468 AGA
-475 PNSKNQT
+475 PNPKNQT

-504 SMGAIQTTTQQH
+504 SMSAIQTTTTQQQQLP
-516 NAAGAGGG
+516 AGVATVAG
-524 AGGSTGGSAGM
+524 
-535 GGGSTGQSGAMSP
+535 
-548 TPPPIGGNP
+548 GGNP

-591 AIMKSSL
+591 AILKSAL

-610 INLGVRGQI
+610 INLGVRGQV

-903 GSGTFSPKSSEPP
+903 GSGTFSPKNSEPP

-979 QPAKEKDAMKSRASK
+979 QPAKEKDAINKGRVSTK

-1007 TPPPPLAAPH
+1007 TPPPPVASSGLGAYHHQHH
-1017 QQPVP
+1017 QQPAVP
-1022 PVLPSKEMKEAACQT
+1022 LPTPKEMKEAACQT

-1052 EQNKKA
+1052 DQDKKQAAA
-1058 QPDKPNA
+1058 QA
-1065 ASPVPGELLKKNGT
+1065 AADEMLKKNGT
-1079 TTAGGEIL
+1079 AAPGGGEL
-1087 VNASSQQQT
+1087 LMNASNPQPQAQS
-1096 DGANGVHTHTLMI
+1096 A

>member
-1 MESMEYE
+1 
-8 EARNMTLLFFLER
+8 MTLLFFLER

-50 AGGSQSG
+50 VDGSQSG

-82 SSSQDDSSV
+82 SNNQDDSSV

-156 QVIDNENVVLV
+156 QVIENESVVLV

-197 DSFAQVIEIKGPI
+197 DSFATVIEIKGPI

-275 LNLSNSTFGGSSN
+275 LNLSNSTFQGGQHHQSNHSLGNISSHSGGSSGSPHN
-288 STHSSYSLGNMAGSS
+288 LQAGGYIGRDVG
-303 PQNSLQTFGGS
+303 GGS
-314 GSIGFGSA
+314 GSSMMGSA

-351 VGGNAN
+351 GGGAANVPNASTL
-357 AAGNVA
+357 V
-363 SLTANSKSEPNSGFD
+363 TTMKSEPNSGFD
-378 SLLITNDFKMES
+378 SLLITNDFKMEN
-390 LCPRNCPTVTSYAKS
+390 LCPRNCPMLTSYSTTNTQDSRVGSDRTANSVTTANTVTSS
-405 SSLLPPK
+405 
-412 GGTNDAGTNTTVSSG
+412 V
-427 GAANAT
+427 GAAVS
-433 EPSNTGRSGVN
+433 P
-444 DRIAN
+444 
-449 HQQTQQQPPP
+449 
-459 PQQQQQSAT
+459 
-468 AAATAGA
+468 
-475 PNSKNQT
+475 KNQT

-504 SMGAIQTTTQQH
+504 SMSAIQQQQQQH
-516 NAAGAGGG
+516 GNAAVSTSGPA
-524 AGGSTGGSAGM
+524 TGGTAAGQ
-535 GGGSTGQSGAMSP
+535 GGAMSP
-548 TPPPIGGNP
+548 TPPPMASVGSGSASP

-569 KIKVLQNTRVIS
+569 KIKVLQNTRVIA

-591 AIMKSSL
+591 AILRSAL

-657 IKVIHDCRN
+657 VKVIHDCRN

-764 LNMATSIRPEYRE
+764 LNMATSIKSEYRE

-876 DVTEQDYQSMDSV
+876 DATEQDYQSMDSV
-889 PSDNSLPGTGTGTA
+889 PSDNSLPGTGTA

-968 NTIVVTNDNIL
+968 NTIVVTNDNVL
-979 QPAKEKDAMKSRASK
+979 QPAKEKDAKGRTNK
-994 PSSKIAARLQHSI
+994 PGSKIAARLQHSV
-1007 TPPPPLAAPH
+1007 TPPPAPLTGHYQHSAQHHHPM
-1017 QQPVP
+1017 P
-1022 PVLPSKEMKEAACQT
+1022 PKETKDAGCQT

-1052 EQNKKA
+1052 DQDKAKA
-1058 QPDKPNA
+1058 QSSADNMLTTPSTAQPTDM
-1065 ASPVPGELLKKNGT
+1065 LKKNGT
-1079 TTAGGEIL
+1079 TGG
-1087 VNASSQQQT
+1087 
-1096 DGANGVHTHTLMI
+1096 GALEMMGSGKQAQAQSA

>member
-1 MESMEYE
+1 MEYE
-8 EARNMTLLFFLER
+8 MARNMTLLFFLER

-57 LKKFLAQYPALFEI
+57 LKKFLSQYPALFEI
-71 NGDFVHINSYQ
+71 NGDFVHINSYT
-82 SSSQDDSSV
+82 SSSVDDSSIA
-91 SGKRDYIKEAKDYF
+91 GKRDYIQEAKDYF

-156 QVIDNENVVLV
+156 HVVDGENVILV
-167 GCEDEEE
+167 GCENEED

-184 NSTIDTQATQQLL
+184 NSSIDTQATQQLL
-197 DSFAQVIEIKGPI
+197 DYFAQVIEVKGPI
-210 LVDQLFHMVTSNF
+210 IVDQLFHMVTSNF

-247 CFHIQSNLVTLLQK
+247 CFQIQSNLVTLLQK
-261 PKLSDAHIRQAQDK
+261 PKLSDSHIRQAQDK
-275 LNLSNSTFGGSSN
+275 LNLSNSSFNTTPSIGS
-288 STHSSYSLGNMAGSS
+288 AGSAV
-303 PQNSLQTFGGS
+303 
-314 GSIGFGSA
+314 GSA
-322 NGSSNTSR
+322 NGSNNTSR

-341 KLNEPVSVGL
+341 KLNEPVSVGI
-351 VGGNAN
+351 VPNN
-357 AAGNVA
+357 PAAA
-363 SLTANSKSEPNSGFD
+363 ISSSKSEPTSGFD
-378 SLLITNDFKMES
+378 SLLINNDFKMEN
-390 LCPRNCPTVTSYAKS
+390 LCPKNCPS
-405 SSLLPPK
+405 SSNSAYSK
-412 GGTNDAGTNTTVSSG
+412 SQQNSAVQQQTTQ
-427 GAANAT
+427 T
-433 EPSNTGRSGVN
+433 TRLESNHT
-444 DRIAN
+444 IAN
-449 HQQTQQQPPP
+449 EKANLINNNNNPAVNP
-459 PQQQQQSAT
+459 
-468 AAATAGA
+468 
-475 PNSKNQT
+475 KNQT

-495 AENLEKDKH
+495 AENLEKDKQ
-504 SMGAIQTTTQQH
+504 SMSAIQQTH
-516 NAAGAGGG
+516 HSVGIGLGGG
-524 AGGSTGGSAGM
+524 GPQPNNNPM
-535 GGGSTGQSGAMSP
+535 PHPVSP
-548 TPPPIGGNP
+548 TPTSP

-581 TVKESLFVTN
+581 TVKESLFVNN
-591 AIMKSSL
+591 AILKASTY
-598 EEQAIVSFDCEG
+598 EDQAVVSFDCEG

-619 TMVQLGTTRG
+619 TMIQLGTTRG
-629 EAFIFDIATCP
+629 EAFIFDVASCP
-640 DMVVEGGLKE
+640 DMVPLGGIKE
-650 ILESEKV
+650 VLESEKV

-666 DSVNLFNQFQILLR
+666 DSVNLYNQFQILLK

-764 LNMATSIRPEYRE
+764 LNMATSIKTEFRE
-777 LLSELCTEQILML
+777 LLAELCTEQILML

-810 DLKVKLKSASKNI
+810 DLKVKLKGASKNV

-840 EEKEKLRVSYKVA
+840 DEKEKLRVSYKVA

-861 YDRDR
+861 FDRDR
-866 CDQSDSDDEC
+866 GDASDSDDDC
-876 DVTEQDYQSMDSV
+876 DVIEQDYQSLESM
-889 PSDNSLPGTGTGTA
+889 PSDNSLPGTGNG
-903 GSGTFSPKSSEPP
+903 GGPGTFSPKNSEPP

-954 NDQSFADT
+954 SD
-962 MSSFNA
+962 
-968 NTIVVTNDNIL
+968 
-979 QPAKEKDAMKSRASK
+979 QPAKKEELKGRTQKS
-994 PSSKIAARLQHSI
+994 SSTGMGAPLGNSIKSSSRHQSQHGS
-1007 TPPPPLAAPH
+1007 TPPPAAPK
-1017 QQPVP
+1017 V
-1022 PVLPSKEMKEAACQT
+1022 EMKEAGCQT

-1052 EQNKKA
+1052 EQDKKPEKTLSGSA
-1058 QPDKPNA
+1058 KR
-1065 ASPVPGELLKKNGT
+1065 NGLD
-1079 TTAGGEIL
+1079 APEIM
-1087 VNASSQQQT
+1087 VQQHHSVQ
-1096 DGANGVHTHTLMI
+1096 A

>member
-1 MESMEYE
+1 
-8 EARNMTLLFFLER
+8 MTLLFFLER

-57 LKKFLAQYPALFEI
+57 LKKFLSQYPALFEI
-71 NGDFVHINSYQ
+71 NGDFVHINSYT
-82 SSSQDDSSV
+82 SSSVDDSSI
-91 SGKRDYIKEAKDYF
+91 SGKRDYIQEAKDYF

-156 QVIDNENVVLV
+156 QVVDGENVVLV
-167 GCEDEEE
+167 GCENEED
-174 VPASERLHLP
+174 VPPSERLHLP
-184 NSTIDTQATQQLL
+184 NSAIDTQATQQLL

-210 LVDQLFHMVTSNF
+210 IVDQLFHMVTSNF
-223 PQEQWFHMFK
+223 PQEQWFQLFK
-233 NPSDLKTFLKLFSD
+233 NPADLKTFLKLFSD

-261 PKLSDAHIRQAQDK
+261 PKLSNSHIQQAQEK
-275 LNLSNSTFGGSSN
+275 LNLSNSTFPSSTATAHISIVPPAIASSVGS
-288 STHSSYSLGNMAGSS
+288 
-303 PQNSLQTFGGS
+303 
-314 GSIGFGSA
+314 GSA
-322 NGSSNTSR
+322 NGSNNTSR

-341 KLNEPVSVGL
+341 KLNEPVSVGI
-351 VGGNAN
+351 GGPTSVAAVNALN
-357 AAGNVA
+357 
-363 SLTANSKSEPNSGFD
+363 SSKSEPTSGFD
-378 SLLITNDFKMES
+378 SLLINNDFKMEN
-390 LCPRNCPTVTSYAKS
+390 LCPKNCPN
-405 SSLLPPK
+405 
-412 GGTNDAGTNTTVSSG
+412 TNIYS
-427 GAANAT
+427 
-433 EPSNTGRSGVN
+433 RSQ
-444 DRIAN
+444 
-449 HQQTQQQPPP
+449 HQQQQQQPP
-459 PQQQQQSAT
+459 QQQVRQDPNAT
-468 AAATAGA
+468 AATAA
-475 PNSKNQT
+475 NDKANNNSAVNIKNQS
-482 LKQRINSLVIKTL
+482 LKQRINNLVIKTL
-495 AENLEKDKH
+495 AENLEKDKQ
-504 SMGAIQTTTQQH
+504 SMSAIQQTH
-516 NAAGAGGG
+516 HSVAVGP
-524 AGGSTGGSAGM
+524 
-535 GGGSTGQSGAMSP
+535 GGGSSIPTNATAAQTNNNPSPHPVSP
-548 TPPPIGGNP
+548 TPTSPI
-557 VHSNNYFIGDTW
+557 HSNNYFIGDTW

-581 TVKESLFVTN
+581 TVKESLFVT
-591 AIMKSSL
+591 
-598 EEQAIVSFDCEG
+598 QAILKSAYEDQTVISFDCEG

-619 TMVQLGTTRG
+619 TMIQLGTTRG
-629 EAFIFDIATCP
+629 EAFIFDVATCP
-640 DMVVEGGLKE
+640 DMVPHGGIKQV
-650 ILESEKV
+650 LEAEKV

-666 DSVNLFNQFQILLR
+666 DSVNLYNQFQIMLR

-764 LNMATSIRPEYRE
+764 LNMATSIKPEFRE
-777 LLSELCTEQILML
+777 LLAELCTEQILML

-810 DLKVKLKSASKNI
+810 DLKVKLKGASKNV

-861 YDRDR
+861 FDRDR
-866 CDQSDSDDEC
+866 GDQSDSDDEC
-876 DVTEQDYQSMDSV
+876 DIVEQDYQSLDSV
-889 PSDNSLPGTGTGTA
+889 PSDNSLPGTGTGSGGGGGT
-903 GSGTFSPKSSEPP
+903 GTFSPKSSEPP

-933 MDRMAKID
+933 MDRMARID

-954 NDQSFADT
+954 NDQ
-962 MSSFNA
+962 
-968 NTIVVTNDNIL
+968 
-979 QPAKEKDAMKSRASK
+979 QPTKKDEPKGR
-994 PSSKIAARLQHSI
+994 SSKSSSKSTASTGSAKLSSRGQHGA
-1007 TPPPPLAAPH
+1007 TPPPAAK
-1017 QQPVP
+1017 V
-1022 PVLPSKEMKEAACQT
+1022 ETREASCQT

-1052 EQNKKA
+1052 EDKDKK
-1058 QPDKPNA
+1058 PEKT
-1065 ASPVPGELLKKNGT
+1065 LLSTTGGGGGTAMLKGSNNNG
-1079 TTAGGEIL
+1079 G
-1087 VNASSQQQT
+1087 QQQEMLVQQHVQ
-1096 DGANGVHTHTLMI
+1096 A

>member
-8 EARNMTLLFFLER
+8 MARNMTLLFFLER

-57 LKKFLAQYPALFEI
+57 LKKFLSQYPALFEI
-71 NGDFVHINSYQ
+71 NGDFVHINSYT
-82 SSSQDDSSV
+82 SSNVDDSSI
-91 SGKRDYIKEAKDYF
+91 SGKRDYIQEAKDYF

-143 EFTEFLLKHPDTF
+143 EFTEFLVKHPDTF
-156 QVIDNENVVLV
+156 QVVDGENVVLV
-167 GCEDEEE
+167 GCENEED
-174 VPASERLHLP
+174 VPLSERLHLP
-184 NSTIDTQATQQLL
+184 NSSIDTQATQQLL

-210 LVDQLFHMVTSNF
+210 IVDQLFHMVTSNF
-223 PQEQWFHMFK
+223 PQEQWFNMFK

-261 PKLSDAHIRQAQDK
+261 PKLSDSHIRQAQEK
-275 LNLSNSTFGGSSN
+275 LNLSNSTFNTGGTITAS
-288 STHSSYSLGNMAGSS
+288 
-303 PQNSLQTFGGS
+303 S
-314 GSIGFGSA
+314 GSAVGSA
-322 NGSSNTSR
+322 NGSNNTSR

-341 KLNEPVSVGL
+341 KLNEPVSVGI
-351 VGGNAN
+351 GPNNPNNA
-357 AAGNVA
+357 
-363 SLTANSKSEPNSGFD
+363 LNSIKSEPTSGFD
-378 SLLITNDFKMES
+378 SLLINSEFRMEN
-390 LCPRNCPTVTSYAKS
+390 LCPKNCPS
-405 SSLLPPK
+405 SSTLAYSK
-412 GGTNDAGTNTTVSSG
+412 QS
-427 GAANAT
+427 
-433 EPSNTGRSGVN
+433 
-444 DRIAN
+444 
-449 HQQTQQQPPP
+449 
-459 PQQQQQSAT
+459 QQQQQQQTATMRHESNQPSAEK
-468 AAATAGA
+468 ANLINNNPAVN
-475 PNSKNQT
+475 PKNQT

-495 AENLEKDKH
+495 AENLEKDKQ
-504 SMGAIQTTTQQH
+504 SMSAIQQTH
-516 NAAGAGGG
+516 HSVGVGSGGCPPNNNPPPHPV
-524 AGGSTGGSAGM
+524 
-535 GGGSTGQSGAMSP
+535 SP
-548 TPPPIGGNP
+548 TPTSP

-581 TVKESLFVTN
+581 TVKESLFVNN
-591 AIMKSSL
+591 AILKASSYDD
-598 EEQAIVSFDCEG
+598 QAVVSFDCEG

-619 TMVQLGTTRG
+619 TMIQLGTTRG
-629 EAFIFDIATCP
+629 EAFIFDVATCP
-640 DMVVEGGLKE
+640 DMVPHGGIKE
-650 ILESEKV
+650 VLESEKV

-666 DSVNLFNQFQILLR
+666 DSVNLYNQFQIMLR

-717 ATVNPMKD
+717 ATINPMKD

-764 LNMATSIRPEYRE
+764 LNMATSIKPEFRE
-777 LLSELCTEQILML
+777 LLAELCTEQILML

-810 DLKVKLKSASKNI
+810 DLKVKLKGASKNV

-861 YDRDR
+861 FDRDR
-866 CDQSDSDDEC
+866 GDPSDSEDEC
-876 DVTEQDYQSMDSV
+876 DVAEQDYQSLDSV
-889 PSDNSLPGTGTGTA
+889 PSDNSLPGTGC
-903 GSGTFSPKSSEPP
+903 GSGGPGTFSPKSSEPP

-954 NDQSFADT
+954 NDQ
-962 MSSFNA
+962 
-968 NTIVVTNDNIL
+968 
-979 QPAKEKDAMKSRASK
+979 PAKKEEPKGRTFKSTGAGSAGGGGGG
-994 PSSKIAARLQHSI
+994 SKISSRLQHG
-1007 TPPPPLAAPH
+1007 TTPPLA
-1017 QQPVP
+1017 QQTTRV
-1022 PVLPSKEMKEAACQT
+1022 ETREAGCQT

-1052 EQNKKA
+1052 E
-1058 QPDKPNA
+1058 PDKKQDKTI
-1065 ASPVPGELLKKNGT
+1065 SSTVRKNG
-1079 TTAGGEIL
+1079 ESIEL
-1087 VNASSQQQT
+1087 PVQQT
-1096 DGANGVHTHTLMI
+1096 QALA

>member
-1 MESMEYE
+1 MV
-8 EARNMTLLFFLER
+8 TL
-21 LLDRG
+21 
-26 EPRTLHDLSC
+26 T
-36 QFGARGFTKEMRQI
+36 
-50 AGGSQSG
+50 G
-57 LKKFLAQYPALFEI
+57 LKKFLAQYPVLFEI

-82 SSSQDDSSV
+82 SSSQDDSSM
-91 SGKRDYIKEAKDYF
+91 SGKRDYIQEAKDYF

-197 DSFAQVIEIKGPI
+197 DSFAHVIEIKGPI

-233 NPSDLKTFLKLFSD
+233 NPADLKTFLKLFSD

-261 PKLSDAHIRQAQDK
+261 PRLSDAHIRQAQDK
-275 LNLSNSTFGGSSN
+275 LNLSNSTFGQPPAVIAASRSGAASP
-288 STHSSYSLGNMAGSS
+288 HGRLHASS
-303 PQNSLQTFGGS
+303 PSFIGRDVGGGS
-314 GSIGFGSA
+314 GSIGMGSA

-341 KLNEPVSVGL
+341 KLNEPVSVGVGSGVAGGPL
-351 VGGNAN
+351 VG
-357 AAGNVA
+357 AAVN
-363 SLTANSKSEPNSGFD
+363 SSKSEPTSGFD
-378 SLLITNDFKMES
+378 SLLITNDFKMEN
-390 LCPRNCPTVTSYAKS
+390 LCPKNCPVMTSYSKS
-405 SSLLPPK
+405 LQP
-412 GGTNDAGTNTTVSSG
+412 GTNKAGSVNDAGTNTTP
-427 GAANAT
+427 AASQREDGPT
-433 EPSNTGRSGVN
+433 RGGVN
-444 DRIAN
+444 ERLVVN
-449 HQQTQQQPPP
+449 QQQQQQQPPA
-459 PQQQQQSAT
+459 QQQT
-468 AAATAGA
+468 VTAGVNA
-475 PNSKNQT
+475 KNQT

-504 SMGAIQTTTQQH
+504 AMGAIQQQASQQQQQQ
-516 NAAGAGGG
+516 NV
-524 AGGSTGGSAGM
+524 STGTMTTASATATLTPGSNGTPQQP
-535 GGGSTGQSGAMSP
+535 GGTLSP
-548 TPPPIGGNP
+548 TPPATTMGQSGGASP

-591 AIMKSSL
+591 AILKSAL

-610 INLGVRGQI
+610 INLGIRGQI
-619 TMVQLGTTRG
+619 TLVQLGTARG

-657 IKVIHDCRN
+657 VKVIHDCRN
-666 DSVNLFNQFQILLR
+666 DSVNLFHQFQILLR

-764 LNMATSIRPEYRE
+764 LNMATSIKPEYRE

-876 DVTEQDYQSMDSV
+876 DATEQDYQSMDSV
-889 PSDNSLPGTGTGTA
+889 PSDNSLPGTGTA

-979 QPAKEKDAMKSRASK
+979 QPAKEKDASKSRTNKS
-994 PSSKIAARLQHSI
+994 SSKIAARLQHSV
-1007 TPPPPLAAPH
+1007 TPPPPLPPSGHGHYSHHQQQQYQPAAP
-1017 QQPVP
+1017 P
-1022 PVLPSKEMKEAACQT
+1022 PPPKEMKEAACQT

-1052 EQNKKA
+1052 EQDKKG
-1058 QPDKPNA
+1058 QPGAVGA
-1065 ASPVPGELLKKNGT
+1065 AGPGELLKKNGT
-1079 TTAGGEIL
+1079 TASGEMMM
-1087 VNASSQQQT
+1087 AATGHQPQAQS
-1096 DGANGVHTHTLMI
+1096 A

>member
-1 MESMEYE
+1 MEYE
-8 EARNMTLLFFLER
+8 MARNMTLLFFLER

-57 LKKFLAQYPALFEI
+57 LKKFLSQYPALFEI
-71 NGDFVHINSYQ
+71 NGDFVHINSYT
-82 SSSQDDSSV
+82 SSSVDDSSI
-91 SGKRDYIKEAKDYF
+91 SGKRDYIQEAKDYF

-143 EFTEFLLKHPDTF
+143 EFTDFLVKHPDTF
-156 QVIDNENVVLV
+156 NVVDGENVVLV
-167 GCEDEEE
+167 GCENEED

-184 NSTIDTQATQQLL
+184 NSFIDTQSTQQLL
-197 DSFAQVIEIKGPI
+197 DSFAQVIEVKGPI
-210 LVDQLFHMVTSNF
+210 IVDQLFHMVTSNF

-247 CFHIQSNLVTLLQK
+247 CFQIQSNLVTLLQK
-261 PKLSDAHIRQAQDK
+261 PKLSDSHIRQAQDK
-275 LNLSNSTFGGSSN
+275 LNLSNSTFNTGSSGTVSGGS
-288 STHSSYSLGNMAGSS
+288 TV
-303 PQNSLQTFGGS
+303 
-314 GSIGFGSA
+314 GSA

-341 KLNEPVSVGL
+341 KLNEPVSVGI
-351 VGGNAN
+351 GPTNPTNALI
-357 AAGNVA
+357 
-363 SLTANSKSEPNSGFD
+363 SSKSEPTSGFD
-378 SLLITNDFKMES
+378 SLLINNDFKMEN
-390 LCPRNCPTVTSYAKS
+390 LCPKNCPS
-405 SSLLPPK
+405 SSNSAYSK
-412 GGTNDAGTNTTVSSG
+412 SQ
-427 GAANAT
+427 
-433 EPSNTGRSGVN
+433 
-444 DRIAN
+444 
-449 HQQTQQQPPP
+449 HQQTQQQQTNARQESNPV
-459 PQQQQQSAT
+459 AT
-468 AAATAGA
+468 EKANLINNNPAVN
-475 PNSKNQT
+475 PKNQT

-495 AENLEKDKH
+495 AENLEKDKQ
-504 SMGAIQTTTQQH
+504 SMSAIQQTH
-516 NAAGAGGG
+516 HSIGVGPGAGQLTNNNP
-524 AGGSTGGSAGM
+524 SPHPV
-535 GGGSTGQSGAMSP
+535 SP
-548 TPPPIGGNP
+548 TPSSP

-581 TVKESLFVTN
+581 TVKESLFVTH
-591 AIMKSSL
+591 AIMKSSFY
-598 EEQAIVSFDCEG
+598 EDQAVVSFDCEG

-619 TMVQLGTTRG
+619 TMIQLGTTRG
-629 EAFIFDIATCP
+629 EAFIFDVATCP
-640 DMVVEGGLKE
+640 DMVPHGGIKQV
-650 ILESEKV
+650 LEAEKV

-666 DSVNLFNQFQILLR
+666 DSVNLFNQFQIMLR

-717 ATVNPMKD
+717 ATINPMKD

-764 LNMATSIRPEYRE
+764 LNMATSIKPDFRE

-810 DLKVKLKSASKNI
+810 DLKVKLKGASKNV

-861 YDRDR
+861 FDRDR
-866 CDQSDSDDEC
+866 GDQSDSDDDC
-876 DVTEQDYQSMDSV
+876 DVNEQDYQSLDSV
-889 PSDNSLPGTGTGTA
+889 PSDNSLPGTGCGGG
-903 GSGTFSPKSSEPP
+903 GSSSGGGVGCGMSGGGGGPGTFSPKSSEPP

-954 NDQSFADT
+954 NDQPAKKEESKGQRSK
-962 MSSFNA
+962 SSGVSP
-968 NTIVVTNDNIL
+968 TIVPGGGSGSGVG
-979 QPAKEKDAMKSRASK
+979 PKV
-994 PSSKIAARLQHSI
+994 SSRLQHGT
-1007 TPPPPLAAPH
+1007 TPPPA
-1017 QQPVP
+1017 Q
-1022 PVLPSKEMKEAACQT
+1022 LPKTETKEAGCQT

-1052 EQNKKA
+1052 ELDKK
-1058 QPDKPNA
+1058 PEKMLI
-1065 ASPVPGELLKKNGT
+1065 STVKKNGES
-1079 TTAGGEIL
+1079 ADL
-1087 VNASSQQQT
+1087 PVQQAQ
-1096 DGANGVHTHTLMI
+1096 AHAQAHA

>member
-82 SSSQDDSSV
+82 SSSPDDSSV

-156 QVIDNENVVLV
+156 QVIENENVVLV

-247 CFHIQSNLVTLLQK
+247 CFHIQANLVTLLQK

-275 LNLSNSTFGGSSN
+275 LNLSNNTFGGGGSN
-288 STHSSYSLGNMAGSS
+288 SSTHSSYSLGNTAGS
-303 PQNSLQTFGGS
+303 PQHSLQTFGGS

-351 VGGNAN
+351 VGSSPGVAN
-357 AAGNVA
+357 NTG
-363 SLTANSKSEPNSGFD
+363 SLAVVVGGSSKSEPNSGFD

-390 LCPRNCPTVTSYAKS
+390 LCPRNCPTVTSYGKPA
-405 SSLLPPK
+405 LLP
-412 GGTNDAGTNTTVSSG
+412 TRAAMNDAGTNTTVSSG
-427 GAANAT
+427 GGGNVQ
-433 EPSNTGRSGVN
+433 ESPNTAGRGGVN

-449 HQQTQQQPPP
+449 HQQ
-459 PQQQQQSAT
+459 QQQQQQQQQIPT
-468 AAATAGA
+468 QKD
-475 PNSKNQT
+475 PKNQT

-504 SMGAIQTTTQQH
+504 SMGAIQQQQQQQTTTTVTTP
-516 NAAGAGGG
+516 
-524 AGGSTGGSAGM
+524 TGGQHSVTLATTVGT
-535 GGGSTGQSGAMSP
+535 GSGQTGAMSP
-548 TPPPIGGNP
+548 TPPVTGGTANP
-557 VHSNNYFIGDTW
+557 VHSSNYFIGDTW

-581 TVKESLFVTN
+581 TVKESLFVTS
-591 AIMKSSL
+591 AILKSAL

-764 LNMATSIRPEYRE
+764 LNMATSIKPEYRE

-903 GSGTFSPKSSEPP
+903 GSGTFSPKHSEPP

-979 QPAKEKDAMKSRASK
+979 QPAKEKDANKSRISK

-1007 TPPPPLAAPH
+1007 TPPPPLASSGHGHYH
-1017 QQPVP
+1017 QPISVP
-1022 PVLPSKEMKEAACQT
+1022 PKEMKEAACQT

-1052 EQNKKA
+1052 DQDKKA
-1058 QPDKPNA
+1058 QPDKGAGLA
-1065 ASPVPGELLKKNGT
+1065 ATPASELLKKNGT
-1079 TTAGGEIL
+1079 TAGSGGDML
-1087 VNASSQQQT
+1087 MANAGQQPQ
-1096 DGANGVHTHTLMI
+1096 AQSA

>member
-82 SSSQDDSSV
+82 SSSPDDSSV

-275 LNLSNSTFGGSSN
+275 LNLSNSTFGSS
-288 STHSSYSLGNMAGSS
+288 STHSSYSLSNMTGTSAGS

-314 GSIGFGSA
+314 GSIGGFGSA

-351 VGGNAN
+351 VGGNAGAVN
-357 AAGNVA
+357 NVA
-363 SLTANSKSEPNSGFD
+363 SLAANSKSEPNSGFD

-390 LCPRNCPTVTSYAKS
+390 LCPRNCPTVTSYAKA
-405 SSLLPPK
+405 SLVPPK
-412 GGTNDAGTNTTVSSG
+412 GSTNDAGTNTTVSSG
-427 GAANAT
+427 GNAVEVT
-433 EPSNTGRSGVN
+433 NNGRSTGVN
-444 DRIAN
+444 ERIAN
-449 HQQTQQQPPP
+449 HQQTQQQPA
-459 PQQQQQSAT
+459 QQQQ
-468 AAATAGA
+468 TAGA
-475 PNSKNQT
+475 PNPKNQT

-504 SMGAIQTTTQQH
+504 SMSAIQTTTQQQQSIGSTGTGT
-516 NAAGAGGG
+516 AGAGGN
-524 AGGSTGGSAGM
+524 AG
-535 GGGSTGQSGAMSP
+535 GQSGAMSP
-548 TPPPIGGNP
+548 TPPATAGGNP

-591 AIMKSSL
+591 AILKSAL

-903 GSGTFSPKSSEPP
+903 GSGTFSPKNSEPP

-979 QPAKEKDAMKSRASK
+979 QPAKEKDAINKGRVSTK

-1007 TPPPPLAAPH
+1007 TPPPPLASSGLGAYHHQHHNQPP
-1017 QQPVP
+1017 QQPVLP
-1022 PVLPSKEMKEAACQT
+1022 PKEMKEAACQT

-1052 EQNKKA
+1052 DQDKKQAA
-1058 QPDKPNA
+1058 QSDKTVA
-1065 ASPVPGELLKKNGT
+1065 AELLKKNGT
-1079 TTAGGEIL
+1079 TVAATAGTGGEL
-1087 VNASSQQQT
+1087 LMNASSPQPQAQS
-1096 DGANGVHTHTLMI
+1096 A

>member
-57 LKKFLAQYPALFEI
+57 LKKFLAQYPVLFEI
-71 NGDFVHINSYQ
+71 NGDLVHINSYQ
-82 SSSQDDSSV
+82 SSSQDDSSM

-184 NSTIDTQATQQLL
+184 NSSIDTQATQQLL
-197 DSFAQVIEIKGPI
+197 DSFAHVIEIKGPI

-233 NPSDLKTFLKLFSD
+233 NPADLKTFLKLFSD

-261 PKLSDAHIRQAQDK
+261 PRLSDSHIRQAQDK
-275 LNLSNSTFGGSSN
+275 LNLSNSTFGGGGA
-288 STHSSYSLGNMAGSS
+288 SLGHSGPTLSRSGAASPHGGGLHASS
-303 PQNSLQTFGGS
+303 PSFIGGRDLGGGS
-314 GSIGFGSA
+314 GSIGMGSA

-341 KLNEPVSVGL
+341 KLNEPVSVS
-351 VGGNAN
+351 VGGAGSPLVAGAN
-357 AAGNVA
+357 
-363 SLTANSKSEPNSGFD
+363 NSKGEPTSGFD
-378 SLLITNDFKMES
+378 SLLITNDFKMEN
-390 LCPRNCPTVTSYAKS
+390 LCPKNCPV
-405 SSLLPPK
+405 
-412 GGTNDAGTNTTVSSG
+412 DA
-427 GAANAT
+427 
-433 EPSNTGRSGVN
+433 PSRGGVN
-444 DRIAN
+444 ERLIN
-449 HQQTQQQPPP
+449 QQVKQE
-459 PQQQQQSAT
+459 QQQQT
-468 AAATAGA
+468 PNIAGVNA
-475 PNSKNQT
+475 KNQT

-504 SMGAIQTTTQQH
+504 AMGAIQQQASQQQQQVPTATTTTTTSS
-516 NAAGAGGG
+516 
-524 AGGSTGGSAGM
+524 GSLTPGSNGTQP
-535 GGGSTGQSGAMSP
+535 GTMSP
-548 TPPPIGGNP
+548 TPPAIGQNSGASP

-591 AIMKSSL
+591 AILKSAL

-610 INLGVRGQI
+610 INLGIRGQI
-619 TMVQLGTTRG
+619 TLVQLGTTRG

-657 IKVIHDCRN
+657 VKVIHDCRN
-666 DSVNLFNQFQILLR
+666 DSVNLYQQFQILLR

-764 LNMATSIRPEYRE
+764 LNMATSIKPEYRE

-876 DVTEQDYQSMDSV
+876 DGNEQDYQSIDSV
-889 PSDNSLPGTGTGTA
+889 PSDNSLPGTGTA
-903 GSGTFSPKSSEPP
+903 GSGTFSPKNSEPP

-979 QPAKEKDAMKSRASK
+979 QPAKEKDASKGRTNKS
-994 PSSKIAARLQHSI
+994 SSKIAARLQHSV
-1007 TPPPPLAAPH
+1007 TPPPPLPPSGHGHYSHQAPA
-1017 QQPVP
+1017 VAP
-1022 PVLPSKEMKEAACQT
+1022 PPKEMKEAACQT

-1052 EQNKKA
+1052 DQDKKGGQQQQQ
-1058 QPDKPNA
+1058 QPATPTTT
-1065 ASPVPGELLKKNGT
+1065 PGGELLKKNGT
-1079 TTAGGEIL
+1079 TASGEMMM
-1087 VNASSQQQT
+1087 AATGHQPQAQS
-1096 DGANGVHTHTLMI
+1096 A

>member
-8 EARNMTLLFFLER
+8 MARNMTLLFFLER

-57 LKKFLAQYPALFEI
+57 LKKFLSQYPALFEI
-71 NGDFVHINSYQ
+71 NGDFVHINSYT
-82 SSSQDDSSV
+82 SSSVDDSSI
-91 SGKRDYIKEAKDYF
+91 SGKRDYIQEAKDYF

-156 QVIDNENVVLV
+156 QVVDGENVVLV
-167 GCEDEEE
+167 GCENEED

-184 NSTIDTQATQQLL
+184 NSAIDTQATQQLL

-210 LVDQLFHMVTSNF
+210 IVDQLFHMVTSNF
-223 PQEQWFHMFK
+223 PQEQWFQLFK
-233 NPSDLKTFLKLFSD
+233 NPADLKTFLKLFSD

-261 PKLSDAHIRQAQDK
+261 PKLSNSHIQQAQEK
-275 LNLSNSTFGGSSN
+275 LNLSNSTFSPAPAAA
-288 STHSSYSLGNMAGSS
+288 STPVSIVPPVTLAS
-303 PQNSLQTFGGS
+303 
-314 GSIGFGSA
+314 SIGSGSA
-322 NGSSNTSR
+322 NGSNNTSR

-341 KLNEPVSVGL
+341 KLNEPVSVGIGAPNS
-351 VGGNAN
+351 VAAVNALN
-357 AAGNVA
+357 
-363 SLTANSKSEPNSGFD
+363 SSKSEPTSGFD
-378 SLLITNDFKMES
+378 SLLINNDFKMEN
-390 LCPRNCPTVTSYAKS
+390 LCPKNCPTAVY
-405 SSLLPPK
+405 P
-412 GGTNDAGTNTTVSSG
+412 
-427 GAANAT
+427 
-433 EPSNTGRSGVN
+433 RS
-444 DRIAN
+444 
-449 HQQTQQQPPP
+449 QQPQSQQA
-459 PQQQQQSAT
+459 QQQQLKPEPNGPT
-468 AAATAGA
+468 ANDKANNNAAV
-475 PNSKNQT
+475 NIKNQS
-482 LKQRINSLVIKTL
+482 LKQRINNLVIKTL
-495 AENLEKDKH
+495 AENLEKDKQ
-504 SMGAIQTTTQQH
+504 SMSAIQQTHHSVAVGPGGPQTTAPANPTNPTQQT
-516 NAAGAGGG
+516 NNNPPV
-524 AGGSTGGSAGM
+524 
-535 GGGSTGQSGAMSP
+535 SP
-548 TPPPIGGNP
+548 TPTSPI
-557 VHSNNYFIGDTW
+557 HSNNYFIGDTW

-581 TVKESLFVTN
+581 TVKESLFVT
-591 AIMKSSL
+591 
-598 EEQAIVSFDCEG
+598 QAILKSAYEDQTVISFDCEG

-619 TMVQLGTTRG
+619 TMIQLGTTRG
-629 EAFIFDIATCP
+629 EAFIFDVATCP
-640 DMVVEGGLKE
+640 DMVPHGGIKQV
-650 ILESEKV
+650 LEAEKV

-666 DSVNLFNQFQILLR
+666 DSVNLYNQFQIMLR

-764 LNMATSIRPEYRE
+764 LNMATSIKPEFRE
-777 LLSELCTEQILML
+777 LLAELCTEQILML

-810 DLKVKLKSASKNI
+810 DLKVKLKGASKNV

-861 YDRDR
+861 FDRDR
-866 CDQSDSDDEC
+866 GDQSDSDDEC
-876 DVTEQDYQSMDSV
+876 DIVEQDYQSLDSV
-889 PSDNSLPGTGTGTA
+889 PSDNSLPGTTGTGGSA
-903 GSGTFSPKSSEPP
+903 GGGGGGTGTFSPKSSEPP

-933 MDRMAKID
+933 MDRMARID

-954 NDQSFADT
+954 NDQQPTKKDEPKGR
-962 MSSFNA
+962 SSKTSTSA
-968 NTIVVTNDNIL
+968 NTSSSTG
-979 QPAKEKDAMKSRASK
+979 AGSK
-994 PSSKIAARLQHSI
+994 LSSRLQHGA
-1007 TPPPPLAAPH
+1007 TPPPAPAAKPA
-1017 QQPVP
+1017 V
-1022 PVLPSKEMKEAACQT
+1022 ETREASCQT

-1052 EQNKKA
+1052 E
-1058 QPDKPNA
+1058 DKDKGKQA
-1065 ASPVPGELLKKNGT
+1065 EKTLMAGSGSMLKSASNNNGQELL
-1079 TTAGGEIL
+1079 
-1087 VNASSQQQT
+1087 VQQHVQ
-1096 DGANGVHTHTLMI
+1096 A

>member
-1 MESMEYE
+1 M
-8 EARNMTLLFFLER
+8 ARNMTLLFFLER

-57 LKKFLAQYPALFEI
+57 LKKFLSQYPALFEI
-71 NGDFVHINSYQ
+71 NGDFVHINSYT
-82 SSSQDDSSV
+82 SSSVDDSSI
-91 SGKRDYIKEAKDYF
+91 SGKRDYIQEAKDYF

-156 QVIDNENVVLV
+156 QVVDGENVVLV
-167 GCEDEEE
+167 GCENEED

-184 NSTIDTQATQQLL
+184 NSAIDTQATQQLL

-210 LVDQLFHMVTSNF
+210 IVDQLFHMVTSNF
-223 PQEQWFHMFK
+223 PQEQWFQLFK
-233 NPSDLKTFLKLFSD
+233 NPADLKTFLKLFSD

-261 PKLSDAHIRQAQDK
+261 PKLSNSHIQQAQEK
-275 LNLSNSTFGGSSN
+275 LNLSNSTFSPAPAAA
-288 STHSSYSLGNMAGSS
+288 STPVSIVPPVALAS
-303 PQNSLQTFGGS
+303 
-314 GSIGFGSA
+314 SIGSGSA
-322 NGSSNTSR
+322 NGSNNTSR

-341 KLNEPVSVGL
+341 KLNEPVSVGIGAPNS
-351 VGGNAN
+351 VAAVNALN
-357 AAGNVA
+357 
-363 SLTANSKSEPNSGFD
+363 SSKSEPTSGFD
-378 SLLITNDFKMES
+378 SLLINNDFKMEN
-390 LCPRNCPTVTSYAKS
+390 LCPKNCPTAVY
-405 SSLLPPK
+405 P
-412 GGTNDAGTNTTVSSG
+412 
-427 GAANAT
+427 
-433 EPSNTGRSGVN
+433 RS
-444 DRIAN
+444 
-449 HQQTQQQPPP
+449 QQPQSQQA
-459 PQQQQQSAT
+459 QQQQLKPEPNGPT
-468 AAATAGA
+468 ANDKANNNAAV
-475 PNSKNQT
+475 NIKNQS
-482 LKQRINSLVIKTL
+482 LKQRINNLVIKTL
-495 AENLEKDKH
+495 AENLEKDKQ
-504 SMGAIQTTTQQH
+504 SMSAIQQTHHSVAVGPGGPQTTAPANPTNPTQQT
-516 NAAGAGGG
+516 NNNPPV
-524 AGGSTGGSAGM
+524 
-535 GGGSTGQSGAMSP
+535 SP
-548 TPPPIGGNP
+548 TPTSPI
-557 VHSNNYFIGDTW
+557 HSNNYFIGDTW

-581 TVKESLFVTN
+581 TVKESLFVT
-591 AIMKSSL
+591 
-598 EEQAIVSFDCEG
+598 QAILKSAYEDQTVISFDCEG

-619 TMVQLGTTRG
+619 TMIQLGTTRG
-629 EAFIFDIATCP
+629 EAFIFDVATCP
-640 DMVVEGGLKE
+640 DMVPHGGIKQV
-650 ILESEKV
+650 LEAEKV

-666 DSVNLFNQFQILLR
+666 DSVNLYNQFQIMLR

-764 LNMATSIRPEYRE
+764 LNMATSIKPEFRE
-777 LLSELCTEQILML
+777 LLAELCTEQILML

-810 DLKVKLKSASKNI
+810 DLKVKLKGASKNV

-861 YDRDR
+861 FDRDR
-866 CDQSDSDDEC
+866 GDQSDSDDEC
-876 DVTEQDYQSMDSV
+876 DIVEQDYQSLDSV
-889 PSDNSLPGTGTGTA
+889 PSDNSLPGTTGTGGSA
-903 GSGTFSPKSSEPP
+903 GGGTGTFSPKSSEPP

-933 MDRMAKID
+933 MDRMARID

-954 NDQSFADT
+954 NDQQPTKKDEPKGR
-962 MSSFNA
+962 SSKTSTSA
-968 NTIVVTNDNIL
+968 NTSSSTG
-979 QPAKEKDAMKSRASK
+979 AGSK
-994 PSSKIAARLQHSI
+994 LSSRLQHGA
-1007 TPPPPLAAPH
+1007 TPPPAPAAKPA
-1017 QQPVP
+1017 V
-1022 PVLPSKEMKEAACQT
+1022 ETREASCQT

-1052 EQNKKA
+1052 E
-1058 QPDKPNA
+1058 DKDKGKQA
-1065 ASPVPGELLKKNGT
+1065 EKTLMAGSGSMLKSASNNNGQELL
-1079 TTAGGEIL
+1079 
-1087 VNASSQQQT
+1087 VQQHVQ
-1096 DGANGVHTHTLMI
+1096 A

>member
-8 EARNMTLLFFLER
+8 MARNMTLLFFLER

-57 LKKFLAQYPALFEI
+57 LKKFLSQYPALFEI
-71 NGDFVHINSYQ
+71 NGDFVHINSYT
-82 SSSQDDSSV
+82 SSSVDDSSI
-91 SGKRDYIKEAKDYF
+91 SGKRDYIQEAKDYF

-156 QVIDNENVVLV
+156 QVVDGENVVLV
-167 GCEDEEE
+167 GCENEED

-184 NSTIDTQATQQLL
+184 NSSIDTQATQQLL

-210 LVDQLFHMVTSNF
+210 IVDQLFHMVTSNF

-233 NPSDLKTFLKLFSD
+233 NPGDLKTFLKLFSD

-261 PKLSDAHIRQAQDK
+261 PKLSDSHIRQAQEK
-275 LNLSNSTFGGSSN
+275 LNLTNSTFTTAAVTASTLSAVTVATGASSIGSGGS
-288 STHSSYSLGNMAGSS
+288 AV
-303 PQNSLQTFGGS
+303 
-314 GSIGFGSA
+314 GSA

-341 KLNEPVSVGL
+341 KLNEPVSVGIGPNSP
-351 VGGNAN
+351 VNAL
-357 AAGNVA
+357 
-363 SLTANSKSEPNSGFD
+363 SSSKGEPTSGFD
-378 SLLITNDFKMES
+378 SLLINNDFKMEN
-390 LCPRNCPTVTSYAKS
+390 LCPKNC
-405 SSLLPPK
+405 
-412 GGTNDAGTNTTVSSG
+412 
-427 GAANAT
+427 
-433 EPSNTGRSGVN
+433 PSNTNYSR
-444 DRIAN
+444 
-449 HQQTQQQPPP
+449 T
-459 PQQQQQSAT
+459 QQQQSQQLLQQQTNTRQEPNMASNAT
-468 AAATAGA
+468 EKANLINNNNPAVN
-475 PNSKNQT
+475 PKNQT

-495 AENLEKDKH
+495 AENLEKDKQ
-504 SMGAIQTTTQQH
+504 SMSAIQQTHHSVGVGPTPGPGITSPTGTTTQTNNNPSPH
-516 NAAGAGGG
+516 PV
-524 AGGSTGGSAGM
+524 
-535 GGGSTGQSGAMSP
+535 SP
-548 TPPPIGGNP
+548 TPSSP

-581 TVKESLFVTN
+581 TVKESLFVT
-591 AIMKSSL
+591 
-598 EEQAIVSFDCEG
+598 QAILKSAYEDQTVISFDCEG

-619 TMVQLGTTRG
+619 TMIQLGTTRG
-629 EAFIFDIATCP
+629 EAFIFDVATCP
-640 DMVVEGGLKE
+640 DMVPHGGIKQV
-650 ILESEKV
+650 LEAEKV

-666 DSVNLFNQFQILLR
+666 DSVNLFNQFQIMLR

-764 LNMATSIRPEYRE
+764 LNMATSIKPEFRE
-777 LLSELCTEQILML
+777 LLAELCTEQILML

-810 DLKVKLKSASKNI
+810 DLKVKLKGASKNV

-861 YDRDR
+861 FDRDR
-866 CDQSDSDDEC
+866 GDPSDSEDEC
-876 DVTEQDYQSMDSV
+876 DIVEQDYQSLDSV
-889 PSDNSLPGTGTGTA
+889 PSDNSLPGTGCGGNVVGGGGGGGTGSS
-903 GSGTFSPKSSEPP
+903 GGPGTFSPKSSEPP

-954 NDQSFADT
+954 NDQ
-962 MSSFNA
+962 
-968 NTIVVTNDNIL
+968 
-979 QPAKEKDAMKSRASK
+979 PAKKDESKGRISKSTGTGNDGSGRGISGSSGGSKAS
-994 PSSKIAARLQHSI
+994 SRLQHGT
-1007 TPPPPLAAPH
+1007 TPPPVVAAP
-1017 QQPVP
+1017 
-1022 PVLPSKEMKEAACQT
+1022 KAETREASCQT

-1052 EQNKKA
+1052 EGDKKPEKTLSSSTLKNNG
-1058 QPDKPNA
+1058 QPQE
-1065 ASPVPGELLKKNGT
+1065 V
-1079 TTAGGEIL
+1079 L
-1087 VNASSQQQT
+1087 VQQHVQ
-1096 DGANGVHTHTLMI
+1096 A

>member
-8 EARNMTLLFFLER
+8 MARNMTLLFFLER

-57 LKKFLAQYPALFEI
+57 LKKFLSQYPALFEI
-71 NGDFVHINSYQ
+71 NGDFVHINSYT
-82 SSSQDDSSV
+82 SSSVDDSSI
-91 SGKRDYIKEAKDYF
+91 SGKRDYIQEAKDYF

-156 QVIDNENVVLV
+156 QVVDGENVVLV
-167 GCEDEEE
+167 GCENEED

-184 NSTIDTQATQQLL
+184 NSAIDTQATQQLL

-210 LVDQLFHMVTSNF
+210 IVDQLFHMVTSNF
-223 PQEQWFHMFK
+223 PQEQWFQLFK
-233 NPSDLKTFLKLFSD
+233 NPADLKTFLKLFSD

-261 PKLSDAHIRQAQDK
+261 PKLSNSHIQQAQEK
-275 LNLSNSTFGGSSN
+275 LNLSNSTFSPPPLA
-288 STHSSYSLGNMAGSS
+288 STPVSMVPPAIAS
-303 PQNSLQTFGGS
+303 
-314 GSIGFGSA
+314 SIGSGSA
-322 NGSSNTSR
+322 NGSNNTSR

-341 KLNEPVSVGL
+341 KLNEPVSVGIGAPNS
-351 VGGNAN
+351 VAAVNALN
-357 AAGNVA
+357 
-363 SLTANSKSEPNSGFD
+363 SSKSEPTSGFD
-378 SLLITNDFKMES
+378 SLLINNDFKMEN
-390 LCPRNCPTVTSYAKS
+390 LCPKNCPTTVYPRSQPQLNTQLQLKPEPNPTA
-405 SSLLPPK
+405 
-412 GGTNDAGTNTTVSSG
+412 NDKANNN
-427 GAANAT
+427 AA
-433 EPSNTGRSGVN
+433 VN
-444 DRIAN
+444 I
-449 HQQTQQQPPP
+449 
-459 PQQQQQSAT
+459 
-468 AAATAGA
+468 
-475 PNSKNQT
+475 KNQS
-482 LKQRINSLVIKTL
+482 LKQRINNLVIKTL
-495 AENLEKDKH
+495 AENLEKDKQ
-504 SMGAIQTTTQQH
+504 SMSAIQQTHHSVAVGPGGPQTPQTQPQQT
-516 NAAGAGGG
+516 NNNPPL
-524 AGGSTGGSAGM
+524 
-535 GGGSTGQSGAMSP
+535 SP
-548 TPPPIGGNP
+548 TPSSPI
-557 VHSNNYFIGDTW
+557 HSNNYFIGDTW

-581 TVKESLFVTN
+581 TVKESLFVT
-591 AIMKSSL
+591 
-598 EEQAIVSFDCEG
+598 QAILKSAYEDQTVISFDCEG

-619 TMVQLGTTRG
+619 TMIQLGTTRG
-629 EAFIFDIATCP
+629 EAFIFDVATCP
-640 DMVVEGGLKE
+640 DMVPHGGIKQV
-650 ILESEKV
+650 LEAEKV

-666 DSVNLFNQFQILLR
+666 DSVNLYNQFQIMLR

-764 LNMATSIRPEYRE
+764 LNMATSIKPEFRE
-777 LLSELCTEQILML
+777 LLAELCTEQILML

-810 DLKVKLKSASKNI
+810 DLKVKLKGASKNV

-861 YDRDR
+861 FDRDR
-866 CDQSDSDDEC
+866 GDQSDSDDEC
-876 DVTEQDYQSMDSV
+876 DIVEQDYQSLDSV
-889 PSDNSLPGTGTGTA
+889 PSDNSLPGTTTTTTGGGSGGGGSSGGT
-903 GSGTFSPKSSEPP
+903 GTFSPKSSEPP

-933 MDRMAKID
+933 MDRMARID

-954 NDQSFADT
+954 NDQQPTKKDEPKGR
-962 MSSFNA
+962 SSKTSSSA
-968 NTIVVTNDNIL
+968 NTSSNTG
-979 QPAKEKDAMKSRASK
+979 SGGSGSK
-994 PSSKIAARLQHSI
+994 LSSRLQHGT
-1007 TPPPPLAAPH
+1007 TPPPAPAK
-1017 QQPVP
+1017 QV
-1022 PVLPSKEMKEAACQT
+1022 ETREASCQT

-1052 EQNKKA
+1052 EDKDKA
-1058 QPDKPNA
+1058 KQSEKTLMA
-1065 ASPVPGELLKKNGT
+1065 GAMLKSASNNNGQELL
-1079 TTAGGEIL
+1079 
-1087 VNASSQQQT
+1087 VQQHVQ
-1096 DGANGVHTHTLMI
+1096 A

>member
-8 EARNMTLLFFLER
+8 MARNMTLLFFLER

-57 LKKFLAQYPALFEI
+57 LKKFLSQYPALFEI
-71 NGDFVHINSYQ
+71 NGDFVHINSYT
-82 SSSQDDSSV
+82 SSSVDDSSIA
-91 SGKRDYIKEAKDYF
+91 GKRDYIQEAKDYF

-156 QVIDNENVVLV
+156 QVVDGENVVLV
-167 GCEDEEE
+167 GCENEED
-174 VPASERLHLP
+174 VPPSERLHLP
-184 NSTIDTQATQQLL
+184 NSAIDTQATQQLL

-210 LVDQLFHMVTSNF
+210 IVDQLFHMVTSNF
-223 PQEQWFHMFK
+223 PQEQWFQLFK
-233 NPSDLKTFLKLFSD
+233 NPADLKTFLKLFSD

-261 PKLSDAHIRQAQDK
+261 PKLSNSHIQQAQEK
-275 LNLSNSTFGGSSN
+275 LNLSNSTFPSSAAP
-288 STHSSYSLGNMAGSS
+288 THISIVPPAIAS
-303 PQNSLQTFGGS
+303 
-314 GSIGFGSA
+314 SIGSGSA
-322 NGSSNTSR
+322 NGSNNTSR

-341 KLNEPVSVGL
+341 KLNEPVSVGI
-351 VGGNAN
+351 GGPTSVAAVNALN
-357 AAGNVA
+357 
-363 SLTANSKSEPNSGFD
+363 SSKSEPTSGFD
-378 SLLITNDFKMES
+378 SLLINNDFKMEN
-390 LCPRNCPTVTSYAKS
+390 LCPKNWPTTIYS
-405 SSLLPPK
+405 
-412 GGTNDAGTNTTVSSG
+412 
-427 GAANAT
+427 
-433 EPSNTGRSGVN
+433 RS
-444 DRIAN
+444 
-449 HQQTQQQPPP
+449 QQQS
-459 PQQQQQSAT
+459 QQQQQHPQQQVRPDPNAT
-468 AAATAGA
+468 AATTANDKA
-475 PNSKNQT
+475 NNNSAVNIKNQS
-482 LKQRINSLVIKTL
+482 LKQRINNLVIKTL
-495 AENLEKDKH
+495 AENLEKDKQ
-504 SMGAIQTTTQQH
+504 SMSAIQQTHHSVAVGPGPIPT
-516 NAAGAGGG
+516 NATAQTNNNP
-524 AGGSTGGSAGM
+524 SPHPV
-535 GGGSTGQSGAMSP
+535 SP
-548 TPPPIGGNP
+548 TPSSPI
-557 VHSNNYFIGDTW
+557 HSNNYFIGDTW

-581 TVKESLFVTN
+581 TVKESLFVT
-591 AIMKSSL
+591 
-598 EEQAIVSFDCEG
+598 QAILKSAYEDQTVISFDCEG

-619 TMVQLGTTRG
+619 TMIQLGTTRG
-629 EAFIFDIATCP
+629 EAFIFDVATCP
-640 DMVVEGGLKE
+640 DMVPHGGIKQV
-650 ILESEKV
+650 LEAEKV

-666 DSVNLFNQFQILLR
+666 DSVNLYNQFQIMLR

-764 LNMATSIRPEYRE
+764 LNMATSIKPEFRE
-777 LLSELCTEQILML
+777 LLAELCTEQILML

-810 DLKVKLKSASKNI
+810 DLKVKLKGASKNV

-861 YDRDR
+861 FDRDR
-866 CDQSDSDDEC
+866 GDQSDSDDEC
-876 DVTEQDYQSMDSV
+876 DIVEQDYQSLDSV
-889 PSDNSLPGTGTGTA
+889 PSDNSLPGTGTGSGGGGGT
-903 GSGTFSPKSSEPP
+903 GTFSPKSSEPP

-933 MDRMAKID
+933 MDRMARID

-954 NDQSFADT
+954 NDQ
-962 MSSFNA
+962 
-968 NTIVVTNDNIL
+968 
-979 QPAKEKDAMKSRASK
+979 QPTKKDEPKGR
-994 PSSKIAARLQHSI
+994 SSKSSSASTVSSGSSKLSSRGQHGV
-1007 TPPPPLAAPH
+1007 TPPPAP
-1017 QQPVP
+1017 
-1022 PVLPSKEMKEAACQT
+1022 KAETREASCQT

-1052 EQNKKA
+1052 EDKDKK
-1058 QPDKPNA
+1058 PEKTLI
-1065 ASPVPGELLKKNGT
+1065 STTGGVGGTMLK
-1079 TTAGGEIL
+1079 
-1087 VNASSQQQT
+1087 ASSNNNGATTGQEVLLQQHVQ
-1096 DGANGVHTHTLMI
+1096 A

>member
-8 EARNMTLLFFLER
+8 MARNMTLLFFLER

-57 LKKFLAQYPALFEI
+57 LKKFLSQYPALFEI
-71 NGDFVHINSYQ
+71 NGDFVHINSYT
-82 SSSQDDSSV
+82 SSSVDDSSI
-91 SGKRDYIKEAKDYF
+91 SGKRDYIQEAKDYF

-143 EFTEFLLKHPDTF
+143 EFTEFLVKHPDTF
-156 QVIDNENVVLV
+156 QVVDGENVVLV
-167 GCEDEEE
+167 GCENEED

-184 NSTIDTQATQQLL
+184 NSAIDTQATQQLL

-210 LVDQLFHMVTSNF
+210 IVDQLFHMVTSNF
-223 PQEQWFHMFK
+223 PQEQWFQLFK
-233 NPSDLKTFLKLFSD
+233 NPADLKTFLKLFSD

-261 PKLSDAHIRQAQDK
+261 PKLSNSHIQQAQEK
-275 LNLSNSTFGGSSN
+275 LNLSNSTFTTTPAVSN
-288 STHSSYSLGNMAGSS
+288 ITIAPAATAS
-303 PQNSLQTFGGS
+303 
-314 GSIGFGSA
+314 SIGSGSA
-322 NGSSNTSR
+322 NGSNNTSR

-341 KLNEPVSVGL
+341 KLNEPVSVGI
-351 VGGNAN
+351 GGPASVAAVNALN
-357 AAGNVA
+357 
-363 SLTANSKSEPNSGFD
+363 NSKSEPTSGFD
-378 SLLITNDFKMES
+378 SLLINNDFKMEN
-390 LCPRNCPTVTSYAKS
+390 LCPKNCPTS
-405 SSLLPPK
+405 SIYS
-412 GGTNDAGTNTTVSSG
+412 
-427 GAANAT
+427 
-433 EPSNTGRSGVN
+433 RS
-444 DRIAN
+444 
-449 HQQTQQQPPP
+449 QQTQSQPVKQDPNTT
-459 PQQQQQSAT
+459 STTT
-468 AAATAGA
+468 AAATDKANA
-475 PNSKNQT
+475 INNNNPAVNIKHQS
-482 LKQRINSLVIKTL
+482 LKQRINNLVIKTL
-495 AENLEKDKH
+495 AENLEKDKQ
-504 SMGAIQTTTQQH
+504 SMSAIQQTHHSVAVGPGGTNAATTQTNNNPSPH
-516 NAAGAGGG
+516 PV
-524 AGGSTGGSAGM
+524 
-535 GGGSTGQSGAMSP
+535 SP
-548 TPPPIGGNP
+548 TPSSP

-581 TVKESLFVTN
+581 TVKESLFVT
-591 AIMKSSL
+591 
-598 EEQAIVSFDCEG
+598 QAILKSAYEDQTVISFDCEG

-619 TMVQLGTTRG
+619 TMIQLGTTRG
-629 EAFIFDIATCP
+629 EAFIFDVATCP
-640 DMVVEGGLKE
+640 DMVPHGGIKQV
-650 ILESEKV
+650 LEAEKV

-666 DSVNLFNQFQILLR
+666 DSVNLYNQFQIMLR

-764 LNMATSIRPEYRE
+764 LNMATSIKPEFRE
-777 LLSELCTEQILML
+777 LLAELCTEQILML

-810 DLKVKLKSASKNI
+810 DLKVKLKGASKNV

-861 YDRDR
+861 FDRDR
-866 CDQSDSDDEC
+866 GDQSDSDDEC
-876 DVTEQDYQSMDSV
+876 DIVEQDYQSLDSV
-889 PSDNSLPGTGTGTA
+889 PSDNSLPGTGTGSS
-903 GSGTFSPKSSEPP
+903 GGPGTFSPKGSEPP

-933 MDRMAKID
+933 MDRMARID

-954 NDQSFADT
+954 NDQPT
-962 MSSFNA
+962 
-968 NTIVVTNDNIL
+968 
-979 QPAKEKDAMKSRASK
+979 KKDESKGRTSKSTGGTVGSTG
-994 PSSKIAARLQHSI
+994 SSKVSSRLQHGM
-1007 TPPPPLAAPH
+1007 TPPPAVATPRA
-1017 QQPVP
+1017 
-1022 PVLPSKEMKEAACQT
+1022 ETREASCQT

-1052 EQNKKA
+1052 EQDKK
-1058 QPDKPNA
+1058 PEKTLI
-1065 ASPVPGELLKKNGT
+1065 STLKNNGQQ
-1079 TTAGGEIL
+1079 E
-1087 VNASSQQQT
+1087 QQQQVLVQQHVQ
-1096 DGANGVHTHTLMI
+1096 A

>member
-82 SSSQDDSSV
+82 SSSMDDSSV

-210 LVDQLFHMVTSNF
+210 LVDQLFHMVTSNY

-275 LNLSNSTFGGSSN
+275 LNLSNSTFGSS
-288 STHSSYSLGNMAGSS
+288 STHSSYSIGNMTGTSAGS

-351 VGGNAN
+351 VGSNAS
-357 AAGNVA
+357 AANNVA
-363 SLTANSKSEPNSGFD
+363 SLAATIKSEPNSGFD
-378 SLLITNDFKMES
+378 SLLITNDFKMEI
-390 LCPRNCPTVTSYAKS
+390 LCPRNCPTVTSYGKL
-405 SSLLPPK
+405 SLLPPK
-412 GGTNDAGTNTTVSSG
+412 GNTNDTGFNTLVSSG
-427 GAANAT
+427 GNVP
-433 EPSNTGRSGVN
+433 ESPNNGRVLVN

-449 HQQTQQQPPP
+449 HQQSQQPTQQ
-459 PQQQQQSAT
+459 T
-468 AAATAGA
+468 VGGV
-475 PNSKNQT
+475 PNPKNQT

-504 SMGAIQTTTQQH
+504 SMGAIQTTTAQH
-516 NAAGAGGG
+516 NVGGTVSTG
-524 AGGSTGGSAGM
+524 TGTGTGGSTGGQ
-535 GGGSTGQSGAMSP
+535 TGAMSP
-548 TPPPIGGNP
+548 TPPATGGNP

-591 AIMKSSL
+591 AILKSAL

-629 EAFIFDIATCP
+629 EAFIFDITTCP

-764 LNMATSIRPEYRE
+764 LNMATSIKPEYRE

-903 GSGTFSPKSSEPP
+903 GSGTFSPKNSEPP

-979 QPAKEKDAMKSRASK
+979 QPAKEKDAIKGRVSK

-1007 TPPPPLAAPH
+1007 TPPPPIASSGYGVYH
-1017 QQPVP
+1017 QPTVPVP
-1022 PVLPSKEMKEAACQT
+1022 PKEMKEAACQT

-1052 EQNKKA
+1052 DQDKKA
-1058 QPDKPNA
+1058 QSDKANTNTTTTA
-1065 ASPVPGELLKKNGT
+1065 MPVAGEMLKKNG

-1087 VNASSQQQT
+1087 MNASSPQPQAQS
-1096 DGANGVHTHTLMI
+1096 A

>member
-1 MESMEYE
+1 MFYFPFS
-8 EARNMTLLFFLER
+8 A
-21 LLDRG
+21 
-26 EPRTLHDLSC
+26 
-36 QFGARGFTKEMRQI
+36 
-50 AGGSQSG
+50 G

-261 PKLSDAHIRQAQDK
+261 PKLSDSHIRQAQDK
-275 LNLSNSTFGGSSN
+275 LNLSNSTFGNSN
-288 STHSSYSLGNMAGSS
+288 STHSSYSLGNMPGS

-341 KLNEPVSVGL
+341 KLNEPVSVAGL
-351 VGGNAN
+351 VGGNAS
-357 AAGNVA
+357 AANNVA
-363 SLTANSKSEPNSGFD
+363 ASLAAANSKSEPNSGFD

-390 LCPRNCPTVTSYAKS
+390 LCPRNCPMVTSYAKVS
-405 SSLLPPK
+405 PLLSTPK
-412 GGTNDAGTNTTVSSG
+412 GSVTDAGTNTTMSSS
-427 GAANAT
+427 
-433 EPSNTGRSGVN
+433 EPMPNNVRTGVN
-444 DRIAN
+444 ERLTVN
-449 HQQTQQQPPP
+449 QQS
-459 PQQQQQSAT
+459 QQQQQQQQQQ
-468 AAATAGA
+468 TAGV
-475 PNSKNQT
+475 PNPKNQT

-504 SMGAIQTTTQQH
+504 SMGAIQQQTTTQH
-516 NAAGAGGG
+516 GVIGGG
-524 AGGSTGGSAGM
+524 PGAPTMTPGTGG
-535 GGGSTGQSGAMSP
+535 GGTTGQSGAMSP
-548 TPPPIGGNP
+548 TPPPTTGGNP

-591 AIMKSSL
+591 AILKSAL

-764 LNMATSIRPEYRE
+764 LNMATSIKPEYRD

-889 PSDNSLPGTGTGTA
+889 PSDNSLPGTGTGTTG

-979 QPAKEKDAMKSRASK
+979 QPAKEKDAIKSRASK
-994 PSSKIAARLQHSI
+994 PTSKIAARLQHSI
-1007 TPPPPLAAPH
+1007 TPPPPLGSSGGGHYH
-1017 QQPVP
+1017 QQTTPVVTMP
-1022 PVLPSKEMKEAACQT
+1022 PKEMKEAACQT

-1052 EQNKKA
+1052 DQDKKA
-1058 QPDKPNA
+1058 QSNNNS
-1065 ASPVPGELLKKNGT
+1065 SPVVGGEMLKKNGT
-1079 TTAGGEIL
+1079 PGTGELMMATTG
-1087 VNASSQQQT
+1087 NAQHPQMQS
-1096 DGANGVHTHTLMI
+1096 A

>member
-8 EARNMTLLFFLER
+8 MARNMTLLFFLER

-57 LKKFLAQYPALFEI
+57 LKKFLSNYPALFQI
-71 NGDFVHINSYQ
+71 SGDFVHINCYSA
-82 SSSQDDSSV
+82 SNNLDDPTISN
-91 SGKRDYIKEAKDYF
+91 KRDYIQEAKDYF

-156 QVIDNENVVLV
+156 HVVDGENVVLV
-167 GCEDEEE
+167 GCENEED

-184 NSTIDTQATQQLL
+184 NSFIDTQATQQLL
-197 DSFAQVIEIKGPI
+197 DSFAQIIEIKGPI
-210 LVDQLFHMVTSNF
+210 IVDQLFHMVTSNF
-223 PQEQWFHMFK
+223 PQEQWYHMFK
-233 NPSDLKTFLKLFSD
+233 TPDDLKTFLKLFSD

-261 PKLSDAHIRQAQDK
+261 PKLSDSHIRQAQDK
-275 LNLSNSTFGGSSN
+275 LNIINTIFGPGSTG
-288 STHSSYSLGNMAGSS
+288 T
-303 PQNSLQTFGGS
+303 GGS
-314 GSIGFGSA
+314 GGSIIGST

-341 KLNEPVSVGL
+341 KLNEPVSVGI
-351 VGGNAN
+351 GTNNAV
-357 AAGNVA
+357 NV
-363 SLTANSKSEPNSGFD
+363 LNSNKNEPTSGFD
-378 SLLITNDFKMES
+378 SLLINNDFKMEN
-390 LCPRNCPTVTSYAKS
+390 LCSKNCP
-405 SSLLPPK
+405 SLSNSQYLK
-412 GGTNDAGTNTTVSSG
+412 G
-427 GAANAT
+427 
-433 EPSNTGRSGVN
+433 
-444 DRIAN
+444 
-449 HQQTQQQPPP
+449 
-459 PQQQQQSAT
+459 QQQQQQQHSKQET
-468 AAATAGA
+468 
-475 PNSKNQT
+475 NSNPSNEKANLLNNNMAVNPKNQT

-495 AENLEKDKH
+495 AENLEKDKQ
-504 SMGAIQTTTQQH
+504 SMSAIQQNYH
-516 NAAGAGGG
+516 SVGVGPGNVGGG
-524 AGGSTGGSAGM
+524 GNNMQANNNPSPHPV
-535 GGGSTGQSGAMSP
+535 SP
-548 TPPPIGGNP
+548 TPASP

-581 TVKESLFVTN
+581 TVKESLFVT
-591 AIMKSSL
+591 
-598 EEQAIVSFDCEG
+598 QAILKSAYEDQAVISFDCEG

-619 TMVQLGTTRG
+619 TMIQLGTTRG
-629 EAFIFDIATCP
+629 EAFIFDVATCP
-640 DMVVEGGLKE
+640 DMVAHGGIKE
-650 ILESEKV
+650 ILEAEKV

-666 DSVNLFNQFQILLR
+666 DSVNLYNQFQIMLR

-764 LNMATSIRPEYRE
+764 LNMASSIKPEYRE

-810 DLKVKLKSASKNI
+810 DLKAKLKGASKNV

-840 EEKEKLRVSYKVA
+840 EEKEKLRVSCKVA

-861 YDRDR
+861 FDRDR
-866 CDQSDSDDEC
+866 GDASDSDDDC
-876 DVTEQDYQSMDSV
+876 DPTEQDCPSLDSV
-889 PSDNSLPGTGTGTA
+889 PSDNSLPGCGVGGNGG
-903 GSGTFSPKSSEPP
+903 GSGTFSPKNSEPP

-954 NDQSFADT
+954 NDQ
-962 MSSFNA
+962 
-968 NTIVVTNDNIL
+968 
-979 QPAKEKDAMKSRASK
+979 PAKKEEIKGRPPKSSPSGSAGSGGGSK
-994 PSSKIAARLQHSI
+994 VSSRLQQHGHNS
-1007 TPPPPLAAPH
+1007 PPSGGTAAP
-1017 QQPVP
+1017 
-1022 PVLPSKEMKEAACQT
+1022 KAETKEAACQT

-1052 EQNKKA
+1052 ELDKKSEKTLTSS
-1058 QPDKPNA
+1058 PKRNGETNA
-1065 ASPVPGELLKKNGT
+1065 AEL
-1079 TTAGGEIL
+1079 AM
-1087 VNASSQQQT
+1087 QQQQQQQQLQ
-1096 DGANGVHTHTLMI
+1096 A